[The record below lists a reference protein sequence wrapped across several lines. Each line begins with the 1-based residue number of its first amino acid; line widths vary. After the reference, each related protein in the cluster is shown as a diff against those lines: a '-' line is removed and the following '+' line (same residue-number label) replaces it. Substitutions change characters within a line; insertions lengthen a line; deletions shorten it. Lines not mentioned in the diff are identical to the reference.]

1 MKFSH
6 QQFQIHRQESYSNSG
21 DVSFPDLNINNISRN
36 NTQLP
41 SSKVKLNCFLTDSFN
56 EVNFEVDKKITL
68 GTLKKKIIEVANL
81 NSKKKFNLLYNDKD
95 FTNFNKLRLAD
106 IIDPETS
113 RMSHTEPSGFNT
125 IKLKIVP
132 TDLDESILSTDSKF
146 KQMLECNLHPR
157 ENAHFF
163 CLSCNLSFCALCI
176 DKHLTH
182 DFLDKYDFSKSKQ
195 EIVKSIL
202 RNMLAMI
209 KEKKKKESFNI
220 ISEKILNSENSDFLE
235 NVNTK
240 EKNVVEI
247 IKLIWANYEQ
257 YSTDYKNI
265 INNLIEKKVNDFN
278 QNLLKFKMIC
288 INNLSE
294 AQKSTDE
301 SDIITLDNDYF
312 QAFHQTLKELNIG
325 RDALMNYLEVRNN
338 ECDFIINEGI
348 KFDEEILSDLKN
360 ILNKIQNKNLYFKE
374 LYSKNEENNNLE
386 NEKNIEEKE
395 IQENNANNMNN
406 INNIEEKNKDNNQ
419 NIIDYENNNNN
430 NNIEDNIDDNI
441 NIDEIK
447 KNNGFFENKNDINNL
462 DNIENTNEIHFI
474 NNRKGLAE
482 NNNIILN
489 DNNNNGIYNSLEVS
503 LLSNQDEVNQHQY
516 IDATFDANANEHEI
530 LMNENQNKLNNNNN
544 DNNFVLD
551 EANALINK
559 DTNNNNLDMKMVKS
573 ASSCGFNENIEEY
586 GEGGNSLI
594 RKINNLNRNEF
605 NTVNTK
611 PDEPKNNLN
620 NLNNNANIPGK
631 LFLSKNNS
639 TDKIYINNPRNKFQN
654 KYIMKRKILKE
665 IYVYN
670 IKEHRL
676 ESIKDFKKDQNIFK
690 RFYQFSIYLNAKNN
704 LYITGGKTKED
715 QISNS
720 FYCYNYELNTLTVL
734 PNMINSR
741 CSHSMIYINNH
752 IINDELFIIGGH
764 GINTGERYSFKTQKW
779 KLLPCLHSK
788 ERQVPTL
795 ICFGDYLYTIF
806 GFVNGKKN
814 SYILGEKI
822 NLNELDQWETI
833 NVKCDDIE
841 EEKLNKFN
849 VGLIKLNN
857 NTFLLVGGEISTGG
871 ETDDVYKLEFNK
883 DDEIV
888 ISDTNLKLPCPASFI
903 DKNFIALE
911 QNKFAQFDMKKSN
924 FIFYD
929 ALTNK
934 FGMKPMM
941 KKK

>member
-1 MKFSH
+1 MQFSH

-21 DVSFPDLNINNISRN
+21 EASFPDINLNNISRN
-36 NTQLP
+36 ITQLP

-81 NSKKKFNLLYNDKD
+81 NSQKKFCLLYNDKD

-106 IIDPETS
+106 IITPDTT

-146 KQMLECNLHPR
+146 KQMLECNIHPR

-163 CLSCNLSFCALCI
+163 CLNCNLSFCALCI
-176 DKHLTH
+176 DKHVSH

-195 EIVKSIL
+195 EIVKTIL
-202 RNMLAMI
+202 RNMLGMI
-209 KEKKKKESFNI
+209 KEKKKKESFNV
-220 ISEKILNSENSDFLE
+220 ISEKILNSEKNLEFLDE
-235 NVNTK
+235 FNLK
-240 EKNVVEI
+240 EKNVIEN

-257 YSTDYKNI
+257 YTNEYKNI

-312 QAFHQTLKELNIG
+312 QSFHQTLKELNIG
-325 RDALMNYLEVRNN
+325 RDALMNYLEVRNS
-338 ECDFIINEGI
+338 ECDYILNEYN
-348 KFDEEILSDLKN
+348 KFNEEIMADMKN
-360 ILNKIQNKNLYFKE
+360 ILNKIQNKNLFFKE
-374 LYSKNEENNNLE
+374 LYLKNEENANSEDAQKEKNLE
-386 NEKNIEEKE
+386 EKDNNEKN
-395 IQENNANNMNN
+395 ENNM
-406 INNIEEKNKDNNQ
+406 D
-419 NIIDYENNNNN
+419 D
-430 NNIEDNIDDNI
+430 IDDNI
-441 NIDEIK
+441 NIDEIQ
-447 KNNGFFENKNDINNL
+447 KNKGYFENKDDINNL
-462 DNIENTNEIHFI
+462 NNIDKTNKINYINNQDIPKNNNEI
-474 NNRKGLAE
+474 L
-482 NNNIILN
+482 LD
-489 DNNNNGIYNSLEVS
+489 DNNNAIYNSLEVS
-503 LLSNQDEVNQHQY
+503 LLSNQDEVNVQQY
-516 IDATFDANANEHEI
+516 INATFDANANEHEI
-530 LMNENQNKLNNNNN
+530 LVNESPEKSNQENNNNKLL
-544 DNNFVLD
+544 LD
-551 EANALINK
+551 EKNTLINK
-559 DTNNNNLDMKMVKS
+559 DNNNENNNINDTDIKLVKS

-594 RKINNLNRNEF
+594 RKMNKINKKEF
-605 NTVNTK
+605 NTIQVRN
-611 PDEPKNNLN
+611 EPKDNI
-620 NLNNNANIPGK
+620 NNNNNNNINITGK
-631 LFLSKNNS
+631 IFLNKNNS
-639 TDKIYINNPRNKFQN
+639 TDKIYLNSKTHN
-654 KYIMKRKILKE
+654 KYIMKRKLLKE
-665 IYVYN
+665 IYIYN
-670 IKEHRL
+670 IKERRL
-676 ESIKDFKKDQNIFK
+676 ESIKDFRKDSNLFK
-690 RFYQFSIYLNAKNN
+690 RFFQFSIYLNAKNN
-704 LYITGGKTKED
+704 LYISGGKTKDE

-720 FYCYNYELNTLTVL
+720 FYCYNYEQNMLTVL
-734 PNMINSR
+734 PEMLNAR

-764 GINTGERYSFKTQKW
+764 GINTGERYSFRTQKW
-779 KLLPCLHSK
+779 KLLPSLHTK

-795 ICFGDYLYTIF
+795 LCVDDYLYTIF

-822 NLNELDQWETI
+822 NLNKLEKWEMI
-833 NVKCDDIE
+833 NVKCNGIDE
-841 EEKLNKFN
+841 ARLNKFN
-849 VGLIKLNN
+849 VGLIKLSNN
-857 NTFLLVGGEISTGG
+857 SFLLVGGEINTGG
-871 ETDDVYKLEFNK
+871 ETDDVFKLDFKGE
-883 DDEIV
+883 DEIV

-903 DKNFIALE
+903 DKNFIALD
-911 QNKFAQFDMKKSN
+911 QMKFAQFDMKKSN

-929 ALTNK
+929 TLTNK

>member
-1 MKFSH
+1 MQFSH
-6 QQFQIHRQESYSNSG
+6 HQFEIHRQPSYSNS
-21 DVSFPDLNINNISRN
+21 DQASFPDLNINNISRN

-68 GTLKKKIIEVANL
+68 GTLKKKIVEVANL
-81 NSKKKFNLLYNDKD
+81 NSQKKFNILYNDKD

-106 IIDPETS
+106 IIDPDS
-113 RMSHTEPSGFNT
+113 ARMSHTEPTGFNT

-132 TDLDESILSTDSKF
+132 TDLDESVLSTDSKF

-157 ENAHFF
+157 ENAHFY
-163 CLSCNLSFCALCI
+163 CLNCNLSFCALCI

-195 EIVKSIL
+195 EIVKTIL

-209 KEKKKKESFNI
+209 KEKKKKESFNV
-220 ISEKILNSENSDFLE
+220 ISEKILNNEKNLE
-235 NVNTK
+235 FFDDLNLK
-240 EKNVVEI
+240 EKNVIEN

-257 YSTDYKNI
+257 FSNEYKNI

-312 QAFHQTLKELNIG
+312 QSFHQTLKELNIG
-325 RDALMNYLEVRNN
+325 RDALMNYLEVRNS
-338 ECDFIINEGI
+338 ECDYIINEFI
-348 KFDEEILSDLKN
+348 KFDEEIMTDLKN
-360 ILNKIQNKNLYFKE
+360 VLNKIQNKNLFFKE
-374 LYSKNEENNNLE
+374 LFLKNEENSD
-386 NEKNIEEKE
+386 NEINKQDKNVEEEKD
-395 IQENNANNMNN
+395 N
-406 INNIEEKNKDNNQ
+406 INNIEFNSNKNE
-419 NIIDYENNNNN
+419 ENENDLNDLN
-430 NNIEDNIDDNI
+430 DNI
-441 NIDEIK
+441 NIEEIK

-462 DNIENTNEIHFI
+462 NNIDNTNKINYIHNNDLI
-474 NNRKGLAE
+474 NNTK
-482 NNNIILN
+482 NILSDN
-489 DNNNNGIYNSLEVS
+489 DNNGIYNSLEVS
-503 LLSNQDEVNQHQY
+503 LLSNQDEVNVHQY

-530 LMNENQNKLNNNNN
+530 LLNESPEKLNNDSSNNNYILDEPNTLINKDNNYQNNLNNNNQ
-544 DNNFVLD
+544 
-551 EANALINK
+551 
-559 DTNNNNLDMKMVKS
+559 DMKMVKS
-573 ASSCGFNENIEEY
+573 QSSCGFNENIEEY

-594 RKINNLNRNEF
+594 RKINNLNKKEF
-605 NTVNTK
+605 NTIQVKNN
-611 PDEPKNNLN
+611 EPKNNNNINNINNINITGKIFLN
-620 NLNNNANIPGK
+620 
-631 LFLSKNNS
+631 KNNS
-639 TDKIYINNPRNKFQN
+639 TDKIYLNPKIHN
-654 KYIMKRKILKE
+654 KYIMKRKLLKE
-665 IYVYN
+665 IYIYN
-670 IKEHRL
+670 IKEKRL
-676 ESIKDFKKDQNIFK
+676 ESIKDFKKDQNLFK
-690 RFYQFSIYLNAKNN
+690 RFFQFSIYLNAKNN
-704 LYITGGKTKED
+704 LYISGGKTKEE

-720 FYCYNYELNTLTVL
+720 FYCYNYEQNTLTVL
-734 PNMINSR
+734 PEMINPR

-764 GINTGERYSFKTQKW
+764 GINTGERYSFRTQKW
-779 KLLPCLHSK
+779 KLLPCLHTK

-795 ICFGDYLYTIF
+795 ICYGDYLYTIF

-822 NLNELDQWETI
+822 NLNKLEKWEMI
-833 NVKCDDIE
+833 NVKYNGID

-849 VGLIKLNN
+849 VGVIKLSNDS
-857 NTFLLVGGEISTGG
+857 FLIVGGEINTGG
-871 ETDDVYKLEFNK
+871 ETDDVFKLDFKGN
-883 DDEIV
+883 DEIV
-888 ISDTNLKLPCPASFI
+888 ISETNLKLPCPASFI
-903 DKNFIALE
+903 DKNFIPLD
-911 QNKFAQFDMKKSN
+911 QKKFAQFDMKKSN

-929 ALTNK
+929 MLTNK

>member
-1 MKFSH
+1 MQFSH
-6 QQFQIHRQESYSNSG
+6 HQFEIHRQPSYSNS
-21 DVSFPDLNINNISRN
+21 DQASFPDLNINNISRN

-68 GTLKKKIIEVANL
+68 GTLKKKIVEVANL
-81 NSKKKFNLLYNDKD
+81 NSQKKFNILYNDKD

-106 IIDPETS
+106 IINPDS
-113 RMSHTEPSGFNT
+113 ARMSHTEPTGFNT

-157 ENAHFF
+157 ENAHFY
-163 CLSCNLSFCALCI
+163 CLNCNLSFCALCI

-195 EIVKSIL
+195 EIVKTIL

-209 KEKKKKESFNI
+209 KEKKKKESFNV
-220 ISEKILNSENSDFLE
+220 ISEKILNNEKNLE
-235 NVNTK
+235 FYDDLNLK
-240 EKNVVEI
+240 EKNVIEN

-257 YSTDYKNI
+257 FSNEYKNI

-312 QAFHQTLKELNIG
+312 QSFHQTLKELNIG
-325 RDALMNYLEVRNN
+325 RDALMNYLEVRNS
-338 ECDFIINEGI
+338 ECDYIINEFI
-348 KFDEEILSDLKN
+348 KFDEEIMTDLKN
-360 ILNKIQNKNLYFKE
+360 VLNKIQNKNLFFKE
-374 LYSKNEENNNLE
+374 LFLKNEENSD
-386 NEKNIEEKE
+386 NEINKQDKNVEEEKD
-395 IQENNANNMNN
+395 N
-406 INNIEEKNKDNNQ
+406 INNIEF
-419 NIIDYENNNNN
+419 NNNKNEEN
-430 NNIEDNIDDNI
+430 ENDLNDLNDNI
-441 NIDEIK
+441 NIEEIK

-462 DNIENTNEIHFI
+462 NNINNTNKINYIHNNDLI
-474 NNRKGLAE
+474 NNTK
-482 NNNIILN
+482 NILSDN
-489 DNNNNGIYNSLEVS
+489 DNNGIYNSLEVS
-503 LLSNQDEVNQHQY
+503 LLSNQDEVNVHQY

-530 LMNENQNKLNNNNN
+530 LLNESPEKLNNDSSNNNNYILDEPNTLINKDNNYQNNLNNNNP
-544 DNNFVLD
+544 
-551 EANALINK
+551 
-559 DTNNNNLDMKMVKS
+559 DMKMVKS
-573 ASSCGFNENIEEY
+573 QSSCGFNENIEEY

-594 RKINNLNRNEF
+594 RKINNLNKKEF
-605 NTVNTK
+605 NTIQVKNN
-611 PDEPKNNLN
+611 EPKNNNNINKINNINITGKIFLN
-620 NLNNNANIPGK
+620 
-631 LFLSKNNS
+631 KNNS
-639 TDKIYINNPRNKFQN
+639 TDKIYLNPKIHN
-654 KYIMKRKILKE
+654 KYIMKRKLLKE
-665 IYVYN
+665 IYIYN
-670 IKEHRL
+670 IKEKRL
-676 ESIKDFKKDQNIFK
+676 ESIKDFKKDQNLFK
-690 RFYQFSIYLNAKNN
+690 RFFQFSIYLNAKNN
-704 LYITGGKTKED
+704 LYISGGKTKEE

-720 FYCYNYELNTLTVL
+720 FYCYNYEQNTLTVL
-734 PNMINSR
+734 PEMINPR

-764 GINTGERYSFKTQKW
+764 GINTGERYSFRTQKW
-779 KLLPCLHSK
+779 KLLPCLHTK

-795 ICFGDYLYTIF
+795 ICYGDYLYTIF

-822 NLNELDQWETI
+822 NLNKLEKWEMI
-833 NVKCDDIE
+833 NVKYNGSD

-849 VGLIKLNN
+849 VGLIKLSNDS
-857 NTFLLVGGEISTGG
+857 FLIVGGEINTGG
-871 ETDDVYKLEFNK
+871 ETDDVFKLDFKGN
-883 DDEIV
+883 DEIV
-888 ISDTNLKLPCPASFI
+888 ISETNLKLPCPASFI
-903 DKNFIALE
+903 DKNFIPLD
-911 QNKFAQFDMKKSN
+911 QKKFAQFDMKKSN

-929 ALTNK
+929 MLTNK

>member
-1 MKFSH
+1 MQFSH
-6 QQFQIHRQESYSNSG
+6 HQFEIHRQPSYSNS
-21 DVSFPDLNINNISRN
+21 DQASFPDLNINNISRN

-68 GTLKKKIIEVANL
+68 GTLKKKIVEVANL
-81 NSKKKFNLLYNDKD
+81 NSQKKFNILYNDKD

-106 IIDPETS
+106 IIDPDS
-113 RMSHTEPSGFNT
+113 ARMSHTEPTGFNT

-157 ENAHFF
+157 ENAHFY
-163 CLSCNLSFCALCI
+163 CLNCNLSFCALCI

-195 EIVKSIL
+195 EIVKTIL

-209 KEKKKKESFNI
+209 KEKKKKESFNV
-220 ISEKILNSENSDFLE
+220 ISEKILNNEKNLE
-235 NVNTK
+235 FYDDLNLK
-240 EKNVVEI
+240 EKNVIEN

-257 YSTDYKNI
+257 FSNEYKNI

-312 QAFHQTLKELNIG
+312 QSFHQTLKELNIG
-325 RDALMNYLEVRNN
+325 RDALMNYLEVRNS
-338 ECDFIINEGI
+338 ECDYIINEFI
-348 KFDEEILSDLKN
+348 KFDEEIMTDLKN
-360 ILNKIQNKNLYFKE
+360 VLNKIQNKNLFFKE
-374 LYSKNEENNNLE
+374 LFLKNEENSD
-386 NEKNIEEKE
+386 NEINKQDKNVEEEKD
-395 IQENNANNMNN
+395 N
-406 INNIEEKNKDNNQ
+406 INNIEF
-419 NIIDYENNNNN
+419 NNNKNEEN
-430 NNIEDNIDDNI
+430 ENDLNDLNDNI
-441 NIDEIK
+441 NIEEIK

-462 DNIENTNEIHFI
+462 NNIDNTNKINYIHNNDLI
-474 NNRKGLAE
+474 NNTK
-482 NNNIILN
+482 NILSDN
-489 DNNNNGIYNSLEVS
+489 DNNGIYNSLEVS
-503 LLSNQDEVNQHQY
+503 LLSNQDEVNVHQY

-530 LMNENQNKLNNNNN
+530 LLNESPEKLSNDSSNNNYILDEPNTLINKDNNYQNNLNNNNP
-544 DNNFVLD
+544 
-551 EANALINK
+551 
-559 DTNNNNLDMKMVKS
+559 DMKMVKS
-573 ASSCGFNENIEEY
+573 QSSCGFNENIEEY

-594 RKINNLNRNEF
+594 RKINNLNKKEF
-605 NTVNTK
+605 NTIQVKNN
-611 PDEPKNNLN
+611 EPKNNNNINNINNINITGKIFLN
-620 NLNNNANIPGK
+620 
-631 LFLSKNNS
+631 KNNS
-639 TDKIYINNPRNKFQN
+639 TDKIYLNPKIHN
-654 KYIMKRKILKE
+654 KYIMKRKLLKE
-665 IYVYN
+665 IYIYN
-670 IKEHRL
+670 IKEKRL
-676 ESIKDFKKDQNIFK
+676 ESIKDFKKDQNLFK
-690 RFYQFSIYLNAKNN
+690 RFFQFSIYLNAKNN
-704 LYITGGKTKED
+704 LYISGGKTKEE

-720 FYCYNYELNTLTVL
+720 FYCYNYEQNTLTVL
-734 PNMINSR
+734 PEMINPR

-764 GINTGERYSFKTQKW
+764 GINTGERYSFRTQKW
-779 KLLPCLHSK
+779 KLLPCLHTK

-795 ICFGDYLYTIF
+795 ICYGDYLYTIF

-822 NLNELDQWETI
+822 NLNKLEKWEMI
-833 NVKCDDIE
+833 NVKYNGID

-849 VGLIKLNN
+849 VGVIKLSNDS
-857 NTFLLVGGEISTGG
+857 FLIVGGEINTGG
-871 ETDDVYKLEFNK
+871 ETDDVFKLDFKGN
-883 DDEIV
+883 DEIV
-888 ISDTNLKLPCPASFI
+888 ISETNLKLPCPASFI
-903 DKNFIALE
+903 DKNFIPLD
-911 QNKFAQFDMKKSN
+911 QKKFAQFDMKKSN

-929 ALTNK
+929 MLTNK

>member
-1 MKFSH
+1 MQFSH

-21 DVSFPDLNINNISRN
+21 EASFPDINLNNISRN
-36 NTQLP
+36 ITQLP

-81 NSKKKFNLLYNDKD
+81 NSQKKFCLLYNDKD

-106 IIDPETS
+106 IITPDTT

-163 CLSCNLSFCALCI
+163 CLNCNLSFCALCI
-176 DKHLTH
+176 DKHVSH

-195 EIVKSIL
+195 EIVKTIL
-202 RNMLAMI
+202 RNMLGMI
-209 KEKKKKESFNI
+209 KEKKKKESFNV
-220 ISEKILNSENSDFLE
+220 ISEKILNSDKNLE
-235 NVNTK
+235 IFDEFNLK
-240 EKNVVEI
+240 EKNVIEN

-257 YSTDYKNI
+257 YTNEYKNI

-312 QAFHQTLKELNIG
+312 QSFHQTLKELNIG
-325 RDALMNYLEVRNN
+325 RDALMNYLEVRNS
-338 ECDFIINEGI
+338 ECDYILNEYN
-348 KFDEEILSDLKN
+348 KFNEEIMADMKN
-360 ILNKIQNKNLYFKE
+360 ILNKIQNKNLFFKE
-374 LYSKNEENNNLE
+374 LYLKNEENANSE
-386 NEKNIEEKE
+386 DAQKEKNIEEKDNNE
-395 IQENNANNMNN
+395 KNENNM
-406 INNIEEKNKDNNQ
+406 D
-419 NIIDYENNNNN
+419 D
-430 NNIEDNIDDNI
+430 IDDNI
-441 NIDEIK
+441 NIDEIQ
-447 KNNGFFENKNDINNL
+447 KNKGYFENKDDINNL
-462 DNIENTNEIHFI
+462 NNIDKTNKINYINNQDIPKNNNEI
-474 NNRKGLAE
+474 L
-482 NNNIILN
+482 LD
-489 DNNNNGIYNSLEVS
+489 DNNNAIYNSLEVS
-503 LLSNQDEVNQHQY
+503 LLSNQDEVNVQQY
-516 IDATFDANANEHEI
+516 INATFDANANEHEI
-530 LMNENQNKLNNNNN
+530 LVNESPEKSNQENNNNKLL
-544 DNNFVLD
+544 LD
-551 EANALINK
+551 EKNTLINK
-559 DTNNNNLDMKMVKS
+559 DNNNENNNINDTDIKLVKS

-594 RKINNLNRNEF
+594 RKMNKINKKEF
-605 NTVNTK
+605 NTIQVRN
-611 PDEPKNNLN
+611 EPKDNK
-620 NLNNNANIPGK
+620 NNNNNNINITGK
-631 LFLSKNNS
+631 IFLNKNNS
-639 TDKIYINNPRNKFQN
+639 TDKIYLNSKTHN
-654 KYIMKRKILKE
+654 KYIMKRKLLKE
-665 IYVYN
+665 IYIYN
-670 IKEHRL
+670 IKERRL
-676 ESIKDFKKDQNIFK
+676 ESIKDFRKDSNLFK
-690 RFYQFSIYLNAKNN
+690 RFFQFSIYLNAKNN
-704 LYITGGKTKED
+704 LYISGGKTKDE

-720 FYCYNYELNTLTVL
+720 FYCYNYEQNMLTVL
-734 PNMINSR
+734 PEMLNAR

-764 GINTGERYSFKTQKW
+764 GINTGERYSFRTQKW
-779 KLLPCLHSK
+779 KLLPSLHTK

-795 ICFGDYLYTIF
+795 LCVDDYLYTIF

-822 NLNELDQWETI
+822 NLNKLEKWEMI
-833 NVKCDDIE
+833 NVKCNGIDE
-841 EEKLNKFN
+841 ARLNKFN
-849 VGLIKLNN
+849 VGLIKLSNN
-857 NTFLLVGGEISTGG
+857 SFLLVGGEINTGG
-871 ETDDVYKLEFNK
+871 ETDDVFKLDFKGE
-883 DDEIV
+883 DEIV

-903 DKNFIALE
+903 DKNFIALD
-911 QNKFAQFDMKKSN
+911 QMKFAQFDMKKSN

-929 ALTNK
+929 TLTNK

>member
-1 MKFSH
+1 MQFSH

-21 DVSFPDLNINNISRN
+21 EASFPDINLNNISRN
-36 NTQLP
+36 ITQLP

-81 NSKKKFNLLYNDKD
+81 NSQKKFCLLYNDKD

-106 IIDPETS
+106 IITPDTT

-163 CLSCNLSFCALCI
+163 CLNCNLSFCALCI
-176 DKHLTH
+176 DKHVSH

-195 EIVKSIL
+195 EIVKTIL
-202 RNMLAMI
+202 RNMLGMI
-209 KEKKKKESFNI
+209 KEKKKKESFNV
-220 ISEKILNSENSDFLE
+220 ISEKILNSEKNLE
-235 NVNTK
+235 FFDEFNLK
-240 EKNVVEI
+240 EKNVIEN

-257 YSTDYKNI
+257 YTNEYKNI

-312 QAFHQTLKELNIG
+312 QSFHQTLKELNIG
-325 RDALMNYLEVRNN
+325 RDALMNYLEVRNS
-338 ECDFIINEGI
+338 ECDYILNEYN
-348 KFDEEILSDLKN
+348 KFNEEIMADMKN
-360 ILNKIQNKNLYFKE
+360 ILNKIQNKNLFFKE
-374 LYSKNEENNNLE
+374 LYLKNEENANSEDAQKEKNLE
-386 NEKNIEEKE
+386 EKDNNEKN
-395 IQENNANNMNN
+395 ENNM
-406 INNIEEKNKDNNQ
+406 D
-419 NIIDYENNNNN
+419 D
-430 NNIEDNIDDNI
+430 IDDNI
-441 NIDEIK
+441 NIDEIQ
-447 KNNGFFENKNDINNL
+447 KNKGYFENKDDINNL
-462 DNIENTNEIHFI
+462 NNIDKTNKINYINNQDIPKNNNEI
-474 NNRKGLAE
+474 L
-482 NNNIILN
+482 LD
-489 DNNNNGIYNSLEVS
+489 DNNNAIYNSLEVS
-503 LLSNQDEVNQHQY
+503 LLSNQDEVNVQQY
-516 IDATFDANANEHEI
+516 INATFDANANEHEI
-530 LMNENQNKLNNNNN
+530 LVNESPEKSNQENNNNKLL
-544 DNNFVLD
+544 LD
-551 EANALINK
+551 EKNTLINK
-559 DTNNNNLDMKMVKS
+559 DNNNENNNINDTDIKLVKS

-594 RKINNLNRNEF
+594 RKMNKINKKEF
-605 NTVNTK
+605 NTIQVRN
-611 PDEPKNNLN
+611 EPKDNI
-620 NLNNNANIPGK
+620 NNNNNINITGK
-631 LFLSKNNS
+631 IFLNKNNS
-639 TDKIYINNPRNKFQN
+639 TDKIYLNSKTHN
-654 KYIMKRKILKE
+654 KYIMKRKLLKE
-665 IYVYN
+665 IYIYN
-670 IKEHRL
+670 IKERRL
-676 ESIKDFKKDQNIFK
+676 ESIKDFRKDSNLFK
-690 RFYQFSIYLNAKNN
+690 RFFQFSIYLNAKNN
-704 LYITGGKTKED
+704 LYISGGKTKDE

-720 FYCYNYELNTLTVL
+720 FYCYNYEQNMLTVL
-734 PNMINSR
+734 PEMLNAR

-764 GINTGERYSFKTQKW
+764 GINTGERYSFRTQKW
-779 KLLPCLHSK
+779 KLLPSLHTK

-795 ICFGDYLYTIF
+795 LCVDDYLYTIF

-822 NLNELDQWETI
+822 NLNKLEKWEMI
-833 NVKCDDIE
+833 NVKCNGIDE
-841 EEKLNKFN
+841 ARLNKFN
-849 VGLIKLNN
+849 VGLIKLSNN
-857 NTFLLVGGEISTGG
+857 SFLLVGGEINTGG
-871 ETDDVYKLEFNK
+871 ETDDVFKLDFKGE
-883 DDEIV
+883 DEIV

-903 DKNFIALE
+903 DKNFIALD
-911 QNKFAQFDMKKSN
+911 QMKFAQFDMKKSN

-929 ALTNK
+929 TLTNK

>member
-1 MKFSH
+1 MQFSH

-21 DVSFPDLNINNISRN
+21 EASFPDINLNNISRN
-36 NTQLP
+36 ITQLP

-81 NSKKKFNLLYNDKD
+81 NSQKKFCLLYNDKD

-106 IIDPETS
+106 IITPDTT

-146 KQMLECNLHPR
+146 KQMLECNIHPR

-163 CLSCNLSFCALCI
+163 CLNCNLSFCALCI
-176 DKHLTH
+176 DKHVSH

-195 EIVKSIL
+195 EIVKTIL
-202 RNMLAMI
+202 RNMLGMI
-209 KEKKKKESFNI
+209 KEKKKKESFNV
-220 ISEKILNSENSDFLE
+220 ISEKILNSEKNLE
-235 NVNTK
+235 FFDEFNLK
-240 EKNVVEI
+240 EKNVIEN

-257 YSTDYKNI
+257 YTNEYKNI

-312 QAFHQTLKELNIG
+312 QSFHQTLKELNIG
-325 RDALMNYLEVRNN
+325 RDALMNYLEVRNS
-338 ECDFIINEGI
+338 ECDYILNEYN
-348 KFDEEILSDLKN
+348 KFNEEIMADMKN
-360 ILNKIQNKNLYFKE
+360 ILNKIQNKNLFFKE
-374 LYSKNEENNNLE
+374 LYLKNEENANSE
-386 NEKNIEEKE
+386 DAQKEKNIEEKDNNE
-395 IQENNANNMNN
+395 KNENNM
-406 INNIEEKNKDNNQ
+406 D
-419 NIIDYENNNNN
+419 D
-430 NNIEDNIDDNI
+430 IDDNI
-441 NIDEIK
+441 NIDEIQ
-447 KNNGFFENKNDINNL
+447 KNKGYFENKNDINNL
-462 DNIENTNEIHFI
+462 NNIDKTNKINYINNQDIPKNNNEI
-474 NNRKGLAE
+474 L
-482 NNNIILN
+482 LD
-489 DNNNNGIYNSLEVS
+489 DNNNAIYNSLEVS
-503 LLSNQDEVNQHQY
+503 LLSNQDEVNVQQY
-516 IDATFDANANEHEI
+516 INATFDANANEHEI
-530 LMNENQNKLNNNNN
+530 LVNESPEKSNQENNNNKLL
-544 DNNFVLD
+544 LD
-551 EANALINK
+551 EKNTLINK
-559 DTNNNNLDMKMVKS
+559 DNNNENNNINDTDIKLVKS

-594 RKINNLNRNEF
+594 RKMNKINKKEF
-605 NTVNTK
+605 NTIQVRN
-611 PDEPKNNLN
+611 EPKDNI
-620 NLNNNANIPGK
+620 NNNNNINITGK
-631 LFLSKNNS
+631 IFLNKNNS
-639 TDKIYINNPRNKFQN
+639 TDKIYLNSKTHN
-654 KYIMKRKILKE
+654 KYIMKRKLLKE
-665 IYVYN
+665 IYIYN
-670 IKEHRL
+670 IKERRL
-676 ESIKDFKKDQNIFK
+676 ESIKDFRKDSNLFK
-690 RFYQFSIYLNAKNN
+690 RFFQFSIYLNAKNN
-704 LYITGGKTKED
+704 LYISGGKTKDE

-720 FYCYNYELNTLTVL
+720 FYCYNYDQNMLTVL
-734 PNMINSR
+734 PEMLNAR

-764 GINTGERYSFKTQKW
+764 GINTGERYSFRTQKW
-779 KLLPCLHSK
+779 KLLPSLHTK

-795 ICFGDYLYTIF
+795 LCVDDYLYTIF

-822 NLNELDQWETI
+822 NLNKLEKWEMI
-833 NVKCDDIE
+833 NVKCNGIDE
-841 EEKLNKFN
+841 ARLNKFN
-849 VGLIKLNN
+849 VGLIKLSNN
-857 NTFLLVGGEISTGG
+857 SFLLVGGEINTGG
-871 ETDDVYKLEFNK
+871 ETDDVFKLDFKGE
-883 DDEIV
+883 DEIV

-903 DKNFIALE
+903 DKNFIALD
-911 QNKFAQFDMKKSN
+911 QMKFAQFDMKKSN

-929 ALTNK
+929 TLTNK

>member
-6 QQFQIHRQESYSNSG
+6 QQFEIHRQESYSNSG
-21 DVSFPDLNINNISRN
+21 DVSFPDLNINNISHN

-81 NSKKKFNLLYNDKD
+81 NSQKKFNLLYNDKD

-106 IIDPETS
+106 IIAPDS
-113 RMSHTEPSGFNT
+113 ARMSHTEPSGFNT

-132 TDLDESILSTDSKF
+132 TDLDESIISTDSKF

-157 ENAHFF
+157 ENAHFY
-163 CLSCNLSFCALCI
+163 CLNCNLSFCALCI

-202 RNMLAMI
+202 RNMLALI
-209 KEKKKKESFNI
+209 KEKKKKDSFNI
-220 ISEKILNSENSDFLE
+220 ISERILNSEKNFDLFE
-235 NVNTK
+235 NFETK
-240 EKNVVEI
+240 EKNVIEI

-257 YSTDYKNI
+257 YNTEYKNI

-338 ECDFIINEGI
+338 ECDYIINEGI
-348 KFDEEILSDLKN
+348 KLDEEILNDLKN
-360 ILNKIQNKNLYFKE
+360 TLNKIQKKNSFFKDLY
-374 LYSKNEENNNLE
+374 LKNEENNNLE
-386 NEKNIEEKE
+386 KEKNIEENEIKE
-395 IQENNANNMNN
+395 NNMNDD
-406 INNIEEKNKDNNQ
+406 NNNNENKDNNQ
-419 NIIDYENNNNN
+419 D
-430 NNIEDNIDDNI
+430 NNIQENI
-441 NIDEIK
+441 NIEEIK
-447 KNNGFFENKNDINNL
+447 KNNGFFEDKNDINNL
-462 DNIENTNEIHFI
+462 DNIDNTNKSHFI
-474 NNRKGLAE
+474 NNNKIIQE
-482 NNNIILN
+482 NNNIIN

-503 LLSNQDEVNQHQY
+503 LMSNQDEVNQHQY
-516 IDATFDANANEHEI
+516 IDATFDANENEHEI
-530 LMNENQNKLNNNNN
+530 LVNESPDRSNNN
-544 DNNFVLD
+544 DKDNNFILD
-551 EANALINK
+551 EPNTLINK
-559 DTNNNNLDMKMVKS
+559 ENSNKNNLDIKMVKS

-594 RKINNLNRNEF
+594 RKINIINKKEF
-605 NTVNTK
+605 NTENLRK
-611 PDEPKNNLN
+611 NIDSKNNVSIKGKIILN
-620 NLNNNANIPGK
+620 
-631 LFLSKNNS
+631 KNNS
-639 TDKIYINNPRNKFQN
+639 TDKIYMNNLRPKNFLQN

-665 IYVYN
+665 IYIYN

-676 ESIKDFKKDQNIFK
+676 ESIKDFKKDQNTFK
-690 RFYQFSIYLNAKNN
+690 RFFQFSIYLNAKNN

-720 FYCYNYELNTLTVL
+720 FYCYNYDLNSLTVL
-734 PNMINSR
+734 PNMINAR

-764 GINTGERYSFKTQKW
+764 GINTGERYSFKTQTW
-779 KLLPCLHSK
+779 KLLPCLHTK

-795 ICFGDYLYTIF
+795 ICVGDYLYTIF

-822 NLNELDQWETI
+822 NLNELDKWEMI
-833 NVKCDDIE
+833 NVKCNGID

-857 NTFLLVGGEISTGG
+857 NSFLLVGGEINSGG
-871 ETDDVYKLEFNK
+871 ETDDVFKLDFIN

-888 ISDTNLKLPCPASFI
+888 ISDTNLKLPCPSSFI
-903 DKNFIALE
+903 DKNFIALD

-929 ALTNK
+929 SLTNK

-941 KKK
+941 KKTK

>member
-1 MKFSH
+1 MQFSH

-21 DVSFPDLNINNISRN
+21 EASFPDINLNNISRN
-36 NTQLP
+36 ITQLP

-81 NSKKKFNLLYNDKD
+81 NSQKKFCLLYNDKD

-106 IIDPETS
+106 IITPDTT

-146 KQMLECNLHPR
+146 KQMLECNIHPR

-163 CLSCNLSFCALCI
+163 CLNCNLSFCALCI
-176 DKHLTH
+176 DKHVSH

-195 EIVKSIL
+195 EIVKTIL
-202 RNMLAMI
+202 RNMLGMI
-209 KEKKKKESFNI
+209 KEKKKKESFNV
-220 ISEKILNSENSDFLE
+220 ISEKILNSEKNLE
-235 NVNTK
+235 FFDEFNLK
-240 EKNVVEI
+240 EKNVIEN

-257 YSTDYKNI
+257 YTNEYKNI

-312 QAFHQTLKELNIG
+312 QSFHQTLKELNIG
-325 RDALMNYLEVRNN
+325 RDALMNYLEVRNS
-338 ECDFIINEGI
+338 ECDYILNEYN
-348 KFDEEILSDLKN
+348 KFNEEIMADMKN
-360 ILNKIQNKNLYFKE
+360 ILNKIQNKNLFFKE
-374 LYSKNEENNNLE
+374 LYLKNEENANSEDAQKEKNLE
-386 NEKNIEEKE
+386 EKDNNEKN
-395 IQENNANNMNN
+395 ENNM
-406 INNIEEKNKDNNQ
+406 D
-419 NIIDYENNNNN
+419 D
-430 NNIEDNIDDNI
+430 IDDNI
-441 NIDEIK
+441 NIDEIQ
-447 KNNGFFENKNDINNL
+447 KNKGYFENKNDINNL
-462 DNIENTNEIHFI
+462 NNIDKTNKINYINNQDIPKNNNEI
-474 NNRKGLAE
+474 L
-482 NNNIILN
+482 LD
-489 DNNNNGIYNSLEVS
+489 DNNNAIYNSLEVS
-503 LLSNQDEVNQHQY
+503 LLSNQDEVNVQQY
-516 IDATFDANANEHEI
+516 INATFDANANEHEI
-530 LMNENQNKLNNNNN
+530 LVNESPEKSNQENNNNKLL
-544 DNNFVLD
+544 LD
-551 EANALINK
+551 EKNTLINK
-559 DTNNNNLDMKMVKS
+559 DNNNENNNINDTDIKLVKS

-594 RKINNLNRNEF
+594 RKMNKINKKEF
-605 NTVNTK
+605 NTIQVRN
-611 PDEPKNNLN
+611 EPKDNI
-620 NLNNNANIPGK
+620 NNNNINITGK
-631 LFLSKNNS
+631 IFLNKNNS
-639 TDKIYINNPRNKFQN
+639 TDKIYLNSKTHN
-654 KYIMKRKILKE
+654 KYIMKRKLLKE
-665 IYVYN
+665 IYIYN
-670 IKEHRL
+670 IKERRL
-676 ESIKDFKKDQNIFK
+676 ESIKDFRKDSNLFK
-690 RFYQFSIYLNAKNN
+690 RFFQFSIYLNAKNN
-704 LYITGGKTKED
+704 LYISGGKTKDE

-720 FYCYNYELNTLTVL
+720 FYCYNYEQNMLTVL
-734 PNMINSR
+734 PEMLNAR

-764 GINTGERYSFKTQKW
+764 GINTGERYSFRTQKW
-779 KLLPCLHSK
+779 KLLPSLHTK

-795 ICFGDYLYTIF
+795 LCVDDYLYTIF

-822 NLNELDQWETI
+822 NLNNLEKWEMI
-833 NVKCDDIE
+833 NVKCNGIDE
-841 EEKLNKFN
+841 ARLNKFN
-849 VGLIKLNN
+849 VGLIKLSNN
-857 NTFLLVGGEISTGG
+857 SFLLVGGEINTGG
-871 ETDDVYKLEFNK
+871 ETDDVFKLDFKGE
-883 DDEIV
+883 DEIV

-903 DKNFIALE
+903 DKNFIALD
-911 QNKFAQFDMKKSN
+911 QMKFAQFDMKKSN

-929 ALTNK
+929 TLTNK

>member
-1 MKFSH
+1 MQFSH
-6 QQFQIHRQESYSNSG
+6 HQFEIHRQPSYSNS
-21 DVSFPDLNINNISRN
+21 DQASFPDLNINNISRN

-68 GTLKKKIIEVANL
+68 GTLKKKIVEVANL
-81 NSKKKFNLLYNDKD
+81 NSQKKFNILYNDKD

-106 IIDPETS
+106 IIDPDTA
-113 RMSHTEPSGFNT
+113 RMSHTEPTGFNT

-157 ENAHFF
+157 ENAHFY
-163 CLSCNLSFCALCI
+163 CLNCNLSFCALCI

-195 EIVKSIL
+195 EIVKTIL

-209 KEKKKKESFNI
+209 KEKKKKESFNV
-220 ISEKILNSENSDFLE
+220 ISEKILNNEKNLE
-235 NVNTK
+235 FYDDLNLK
-240 EKNVVEI
+240 EKNVIEN

-257 YSTDYKNI
+257 FSNEYKNI

-312 QAFHQTLKELNIG
+312 QSFHQTLKELNIG
-325 RDALMNYLEVRNN
+325 RDALMNYLEVRNS
-338 ECDFIINEGI
+338 ECDYIINEFI
-348 KFDEEILSDLKN
+348 KFDEEIMTDLKN
-360 ILNKIQNKNLYFKE
+360 VLNKIQNKNLFFKE
-374 LYSKNEENNNLE
+374 LFLKNEENSD
-386 NEKNIEEKE
+386 NEINKQDKNVEEEKD
-395 IQENNANNMNN
+395 N
-406 INNIEEKNKDNNQ
+406 INNIEFTNNKNE
-419 NIIDYENNNNN
+419 ENENDLNDLN
-430 NNIEDNIDDNI
+430 DNI
-441 NIDEIK
+441 NIEEIK

-462 DNIENTNEIHFI
+462 NNINNTNKINYIHNNDLI
-474 NNRKGLAE
+474 NNTK
-482 NNNIILN
+482 NILSDN
-489 DNNNNGIYNSLEVS
+489 DNNGIYNSLEVS
-503 LLSNQDEVNQHQY
+503 LLSNQDEVNVHQY

-530 LMNENQNKLNNNNN
+530 LLNESQEKLNNDSSNNNNYILDEPNTLINKDNNYQNNLNNNNP
-544 DNNFVLD
+544 
-551 EANALINK
+551 
-559 DTNNNNLDMKMVKS
+559 DMKMVKS
-573 ASSCGFNENIEEY
+573 QSSCGFNENIEEY

-594 RKINNLNRNEF
+594 RKINNLNKKEF
-605 NTVNTK
+605 NTIQVKNN
-611 PDEPKNNLN
+611 EPKNNNNINNINNINITGKIFLN
-620 NLNNNANIPGK
+620 
-631 LFLSKNNS
+631 KNNS
-639 TDKIYINNPRNKFQN
+639 TDKIYLNPKIHN
-654 KYIMKRKILKE
+654 KYIMKRKLLKE
-665 IYVYN
+665 IYIYN
-670 IKEHRL
+670 IKEKRL
-676 ESIKDFKKDQNIFK
+676 ESIKDFKKDQNLFK
-690 RFYQFSIYLNAKNN
+690 RFFQFSIYLNAKNN
-704 LYITGGKTKED
+704 LYISGGKTKEE

-720 FYCYNYELNTLTVL
+720 FYCYNYEQNTLTVL
-734 PNMINSR
+734 PEMINPR

-764 GINTGERYSFKTQKW
+764 GINTGERYSFRTQKW
-779 KLLPCLHSK
+779 KLLPCLHTK

-795 ICFGDYLYTIF
+795 ICYGDYLYTIF

-822 NLNELDQWETI
+822 NLNKLEKWEMI
-833 NVKCDDIE
+833 NVKYNGID

-849 VGLIKLNN
+849 VGVIKLSNDS
-857 NTFLLVGGEISTGG
+857 FLIVGGEINTGG
-871 ETDDVYKLEFNK
+871 ETDDVFKLDFKGN
-883 DDEIV
+883 DEIV
-888 ISDTNLKLPCPASFI
+888 ISETNLKLPCPASFI
-903 DKNFIALE
+903 DKNFIPLD
-911 QNKFAQFDMKKSN
+911 QKKFAQFDMKKSN

-929 ALTNK
+929 MLTNK

>member
-1 MKFSH
+1 MQFSH
-6 QQFQIHRQESYSNSG
+6 HQFEIHRQPSYSNS
-21 DVSFPDLNINNISRN
+21 DQASFPDLNINNISRN

-68 GTLKKKIIEVANL
+68 GTLKKKIVEVANL
-81 NSKKKFNLLYNDKD
+81 NSQKKFNILYNDKD

-106 IIDPETS
+106 IIDPDS
-113 RMSHTEPSGFNT
+113 ARMSHTEPTGFNT

-157 ENAHFF
+157 ENAHFY
-163 CLSCNLSFCALCI
+163 CLNCNLSFCALCI

-195 EIVKSIL
+195 EIVKTIL

-209 KEKKKKESFNI
+209 KEKKKKESFNV
-220 ISEKILNSENSDFLE
+220 ISEKILNNEKNLE
-235 NVNTK
+235 FFDDLNLK
-240 EKNVVEI
+240 EKNVIEN

-257 YSTDYKNI
+257 FSNEYKNI

-312 QAFHQTLKELNIG
+312 QSFHQTLKELNIG
-325 RDALMNYLEVRNN
+325 RDALMNYLEVRNS
-338 ECDFIINEGI
+338 ECDYIINEFI
-348 KFDEEILSDLKN
+348 KFDEEIMTDLKN
-360 ILNKIQNKNLYFKE
+360 VLNKIQNKNLFFKE
-374 LYSKNEENNNLE
+374 LFLKNEENSD
-386 NEKNIEEKE
+386 NEINKQDKNVEEEKD
-395 IQENNANNMNN
+395 N
-406 INNIEEKNKDNNQ
+406 INNIEF
-419 NIIDYENNNNN
+419 NNNKNEEN
-430 NNIEDNIDDNI
+430 ENDLNDLNDNI
-441 NIDEIK
+441 NIEEIK

-462 DNIENTNEIHFI
+462 NNINNTNKINYIHNNDLI
-474 NNRKGLAE
+474 NNTK
-482 NNNIILN
+482 NILSDN
-489 DNNNNGIYNSLEVS
+489 DNNGIYNSLEVS
-503 LLSNQDEVNQHQY
+503 LLSNQDEVNVHQY

-530 LMNENQNKLNNNNN
+530 LLNESPEKLNNDSSNNNNYILDEPNTLINKDNNYQNNLNNNNP
-544 DNNFVLD
+544 
-551 EANALINK
+551 
-559 DTNNNNLDMKMVKS
+559 DMKMVKS
-573 ASSCGFNENIEEY
+573 QSSCGFNENIEEY

-594 RKINNLNRNEF
+594 RKINNLNKKEF
-605 NTVNTK
+605 NTIQVKNN
-611 PDEPKNNLN
+611 EPKNNNNINNINNINITGKIFLN
-620 NLNNNANIPGK
+620 
-631 LFLSKNNS
+631 KNNS
-639 TDKIYINNPRNKFQN
+639 TDKIYLNPKIHN
-654 KYIMKRKILKE
+654 KYIMKRKLLKE
-665 IYVYN
+665 IYIYN
-670 IKEHRL
+670 IKEKRL
-676 ESIKDFKKDQNIFK
+676 ESIKDFKKDQNLFK
-690 RFYQFSIYLNAKNN
+690 RFFQFSIYLNAKNN
-704 LYITGGKTKED
+704 LYISGGKTKEE

-720 FYCYNYELNTLTVL
+720 FYCYNYEQNTLTVL
-734 PNMINSR
+734 PEMINPR
-741 CSHSMIYINNH
+741 CSHSMIYINNL

-764 GINTGERYSFKTQKW
+764 GINTGERYSFRTQKW
-779 KLLPCLHSK
+779 KLLPCLHTK

-795 ICFGDYLYTIF
+795 ICYGDYLYTIF

-822 NLNELDQWETI
+822 NLNKLEKWEMI
-833 NVKCDDIE
+833 NVKYNGID

-849 VGLIKLNN
+849 VGVIKLSNDS
-857 NTFLLVGGEISTGG
+857 FLIVGGEINTGG
-871 ETDDVYKLEFNK
+871 ETDDVFKLDFKGN
-883 DDEIV
+883 DEIV
-888 ISDTNLKLPCPASFI
+888 ISETNLKLPCPASFI
-903 DKNFIALE
+903 DKNFIPLD
-911 QNKFAQFDMKKSN
+911 QKKFAQFDMKKSN

-929 ALTNK
+929 MLTNK

>member
-1 MKFSH
+1 MQFSH

-21 DVSFPDLNINNISRN
+21 EASFPDINLNNISRN
-36 NTQLP
+36 ITQLP

-81 NSKKKFNLLYNDKD
+81 NSQKKFCLLYNDKD

-106 IIDPETS
+106 IITPDTT

-163 CLSCNLSFCALCI
+163 CLNCNLSFCALCI
-176 DKHLTH
+176 DKHVSH

-195 EIVKSIL
+195 EIVKTIL
-202 RNMLAMI
+202 RNMLGMI
-209 KEKKKKESFNI
+209 KEKKKKESFNV
-220 ISEKILNSENSDFLE
+220 ISEKILNNEKNLE
-235 NVNTK
+235 FFDEFNLK
-240 EKNVVEI
+240 EKNVIEN

-257 YSTDYKNI
+257 YTNEYKNI

-312 QAFHQTLKELNIG
+312 QSFHQTLKELNIG
-325 RDALMNYLEVRNN
+325 RDALMNYLEVRNS
-338 ECDFIINEGI
+338 ECDYILNEYN
-348 KFDEEILSDLKN
+348 KFNEEIMADMKN
-360 ILNKIQNKNLYFKE
+360 ILNKIQNKNLFFKE
-374 LYSKNEENNNLE
+374 LYLKNEENANSEDAQKEKNLE
-386 NEKNIEEKE
+386 EKDNNEKN
-395 IQENNANNMNN
+395 ENNM
-406 INNIEEKNKDNNQ
+406 D
-419 NIIDYENNNNN
+419 D
-430 NNIEDNIDDNI
+430 IDDNI
-441 NIDEIK
+441 NIDEIQ
-447 KNNGFFENKNDINNL
+447 KNKGYFENKNDINNL
-462 DNIENTNEIHFI
+462 NNIDKTNKINYINNQDIPKNNNEI
-474 NNRKGLAE
+474 L
-482 NNNIILN
+482 LD
-489 DNNNNGIYNSLEVS
+489 DNNNAIYNSLEVS
-503 LLSNQDEVNQHQY
+503 LLSNQDEVNVQQY
-516 IDATFDANANEHEI
+516 INATFDANANEHEI
-530 LMNENQNKLNNNNN
+530 LVNESPEKSNQENNNNKLL
-544 DNNFVLD
+544 LD
-551 EANALINK
+551 EKNTLINK
-559 DTNNNNLDMKMVKS
+559 DNNNENNNINDTDIKLVKS

-594 RKINNLNRNEF
+594 RKMNKINKKEF
-605 NTVNTK
+605 NTIQVRN
-611 PDEPKNNLN
+611 EPKDNI
-620 NLNNNANIPGK
+620 NNNNNINITGK
-631 LFLSKNNS
+631 IFLNKNNS
-639 TDKIYINNPRNKFQN
+639 TDKIYLNSKTHN
-654 KYIMKRKILKE
+654 KYIMKRKLLKE
-665 IYVYN
+665 IYIYN
-670 IKEHRL
+670 IKERRL
-676 ESIKDFKKDQNIFK
+676 ESIKDFRKDSNLFK
-690 RFYQFSIYLNAKNN
+690 RFFQFSIYLNAKNN
-704 LYITGGKTKED
+704 LYISGGKTKDE

-720 FYCYNYELNTLTVL
+720 FYCYNYEQNMLTVL
-734 PNMINSR
+734 PEMLNAR

-764 GINTGERYSFKTQKW
+764 GINTGERYSFRTQKW
-779 KLLPCLHSK
+779 KLLPSLHTK

-795 ICFGDYLYTIF
+795 LCVDDYLYTIF

-814 SYILGEKI
+814 SYVLGEKI
-822 NLNELDQWETI
+822 NLNNLEKWEMI
-833 NVKCDDIE
+833 NVKCNGIDE
-841 EEKLNKFN
+841 ARLNKFN
-849 VGLIKLNN
+849 VGLIKLSNN
-857 NTFLLVGGEISTGG
+857 SFLLVGGEINTGG
-871 ETDDVYKLEFNK
+871 ETDDVFKLDFKGE
-883 DDEIV
+883 DEIV

-903 DKNFIALE
+903 DKNFIALD
-911 QNKFAQFDMKKSN
+911 QMKFAQFDMKKSN

-929 ALTNK
+929 ILTNK

>member
-1 MKFSH
+1 MQFSH
-6 QQFQIHRQESYSNSG
+6 HQFEIHRQPSYSNS
-21 DVSFPDLNINNISRN
+21 DQASFPDLNINNISRN

-68 GTLKKKIIEVANL
+68 GTLKKKIVEVANL
-81 NSKKKFNLLYNDKD
+81 NSQKKFNILYNDKD

-106 IIDPETS
+106 IIDPDS
-113 RMSHTEPSGFNT
+113 ARMSHTEPTGFNT

-157 ENAHFF
+157 ENAHFY
-163 CLSCNLSFCALCI
+163 CLNCNLSFCALCI

-195 EIVKSIL
+195 EIVKTIL

-209 KEKKKKESFNI
+209 KEKKKKESFNV
-220 ISEKILNSENSDFLE
+220 ISEKILNNEKNLE
-235 NVNTK
+235 FYDDLNLK
-240 EKNVVEI
+240 EKNVIEN

-257 YSTDYKNI
+257 FSNEYKNI

-312 QAFHQTLKELNIG
+312 QSFHQTLKELNIG
-325 RDALMNYLEVRNN
+325 RDALMNYLEVRNS
-338 ECDFIINEGI
+338 ECDYIINEFI
-348 KFDEEILSDLKN
+348 KFDEEIMTDLKN
-360 ILNKIQNKNLYFKE
+360 VLNKIQNKNLFFKE
-374 LYSKNEENNNLE
+374 LFLKNEENSD
-386 NEKNIEEKE
+386 NEINKQDKNVEAEKD
-395 IQENNANNMNN
+395 N
-406 INNIEEKNKDNNQ
+406 INNIEF
-419 NIIDYENNNNN
+419 NNNKNEEN
-430 NNIEDNIDDNI
+430 ENDLNDLNDNI
-441 NIDEIK
+441 NIEEIK

-462 DNIENTNEIHFI
+462 NNINNTNKINYIHNNDLI
-474 NNRKGLAE
+474 NNTK
-482 NNNIILN
+482 NILSDN
-489 DNNNNGIYNSLEVS
+489 DNNGIYNSLEVS
-503 LLSNQDEVNQHQY
+503 LLSNQDEVNVHQY

-530 LMNENQNKLNNNNN
+530 LLNESPEKLNNDSSNNNNYILDEPNTLINKDNNYQNNLNNNNP
-544 DNNFVLD
+544 
-551 EANALINK
+551 
-559 DTNNNNLDMKMVKS
+559 DMKMVKS
-573 ASSCGFNENIEEY
+573 QSSCGFNENIEEY

-594 RKINNLNRNEF
+594 RKINNLNKKEF
-605 NTVNTK
+605 NTIQVKNN
-611 PDEPKNNLN
+611 EPKNNNNINNINNINITGKIFLN
-620 NLNNNANIPGK
+620 
-631 LFLSKNNS
+631 KNNS
-639 TDKIYINNPRNKFQN
+639 TDKIYLNPKIHN
-654 KYIMKRKILKE
+654 KYIMKRKLLKE
-665 IYVYN
+665 IYIYN
-670 IKEHRL
+670 IKEKRL
-676 ESIKDFKKDQNIFK
+676 ESIKDFKKDQNLFK
-690 RFYQFSIYLNAKNN
+690 RFFQFSIYLNAKNN
-704 LYITGGKTKED
+704 LYISGGKTKEE

-720 FYCYNYELNTLTVL
+720 FYCYNYEQNTLTVL
-734 PNMINSR
+734 PEMINPR

-764 GINTGERYSFKTQKW
+764 GINTGERYSFRTQKW
-779 KLLPCLHSK
+779 KLLPCLHTK

-795 ICFGDYLYTIF
+795 ICYGDYLYTIF

-822 NLNELDQWETI
+822 NLNKLEKWEMI
-833 NVKCDDIE
+833 NVKYNGID

-849 VGLIKLNN
+849 VGVIKLSNDS
-857 NTFLLVGGEISTGG
+857 FLIVGGEINTGG
-871 ETDDVYKLEFNK
+871 ETDDVFKLDFKGN
-883 DDEIV
+883 DEIV
-888 ISDTNLKLPCPASFI
+888 ISETNLKLPCPASFI
-903 DKNFIALE
+903 DKNFIPLD
-911 QNKFAQFDMKKSN
+911 QKKFAQFDMKKSN

-929 ALTNK
+929 ASNNK

>member
-1 MKFSH
+1 MQFSH

-21 DVSFPDLNINNISRN
+21 EASFPDINLNNISRN
-36 NTQLP
+36 ITQLP

-81 NSKKKFNLLYNDKD
+81 NSQKKFCLLYNDKD

-106 IIDPETS
+106 IITPDTT

-163 CLSCNLSFCALCI
+163 CLNCNLSFCALCI
-176 DKHLTH
+176 DKHVSH

-195 EIVKSIL
+195 EIVKTIL
-202 RNMLAMI
+202 RNMLGMI
-209 KEKKKKESFNI
+209 KEKKKKESFNV
-220 ISEKILNSENSDFLE
+220 ISEKILNSEKNLE
-235 NVNTK
+235 FFDEFNLK
-240 EKNVVEI
+240 EKNVIEN

-257 YSTDYKNI
+257 YTNEYKNI

-312 QAFHQTLKELNIG
+312 QSFHQTLKELNIG
-325 RDALMNYLEVRNN
+325 RDALMNYLEVRNS
-338 ECDFIINEGI
+338 ECDYILNEYN
-348 KFDEEILSDLKN
+348 KFNEEIMADMKN
-360 ILNKIQNKNLYFKE
+360 ILNKIQNKNLFFKE
-374 LYSKNEENNNLE
+374 LYLKNEENANSEDAQKEKNLE
-386 NEKNIEEKE
+386 EKDNNEKN
-395 IQENNANNMNN
+395 ENNM
-406 INNIEEKNKDNNQ
+406 D
-419 NIIDYENNNNN
+419 D
-430 NNIEDNIDDNI
+430 IDDNI
-441 NIDEIK
+441 NIDEIQ
-447 KNNGFFENKNDINNL
+447 KNKGYFENKDDINNL
-462 DNIENTNEIHFI
+462 NNIDKTNKINYINNQDIPKNNNEI
-474 NNRKGLAE
+474 L
-482 NNNIILN
+482 LD
-489 DNNNNGIYNSLEVS
+489 DNNNAIYNSLEVS
-503 LLSNQDEVNQHQY
+503 LLSNQDEVNVQQY
-516 IDATFDANANEHEI
+516 INATFDANANEHEI
-530 LMNENQNKLNNNNN
+530 LVNESPEKSNQENNNNKLL
-544 DNNFVLD
+544 LD
-551 EANALINK
+551 EKNTLINK
-559 DTNNNNLDMKMVKS
+559 DNNNENNNINDTDIKLVKS

-594 RKINNLNRNEF
+594 RKMNKINKKEF
-605 NTVNTK
+605 NTIQVRN
-611 PDEPKNNLN
+611 EPKDNI
-620 NLNNNANIPGK
+620 NNNNNNINITGK
-631 LFLSKNNS
+631 IFLNKNNS
-639 TDKIYINNPRNKFQN
+639 TDKIYLNSKTHN
-654 KYIMKRKILKE
+654 KYIMKRKLLKE
-665 IYVYN
+665 IYIYN
-670 IKEHRL
+670 IKERRL
-676 ESIKDFKKDQNIFK
+676 ESIKDFRKDSNLFK
-690 RFYQFSIYLNAKNN
+690 RFFQFSIYLNAKNN
-704 LYITGGKTKED
+704 LYISGGKTKDE

-720 FYCYNYELNTLTVL
+720 FYCYNYEQNMLTVL
-734 PNMINSR
+734 PEMLNAR

-764 GINTGERYSFKTQKW
+764 GINTGERYSFRTQKW
-779 KLLPCLHSK
+779 KLLPSLHTK

-795 ICFGDYLYTIF
+795 LCVDDYLYTIF

-814 SYILGEKI
+814 SYVLGEKI
-822 NLNELDQWETI
+822 NLNKLEKWEMI
-833 NVKCDDIE
+833 NVKCNGIDE
-841 EEKLNKFN
+841 ARLNKFN
-849 VGLIKLNN
+849 VGLIKLSNN
-857 NTFLLVGGEISTGG
+857 SFLLVGGEINTGG
-871 ETDDVYKLEFNK
+871 ETDDVFKLDFKGE
-883 DDEIV
+883 DEIV

-903 DKNFIALE
+903 DKNFIALD
-911 QNKFAQFDMKKSN
+911 QMKFAQFDMKKSN

-929 ALTNK
+929 TLTNK

>member
-1 MKFSH
+1 MQFSH

-21 DVSFPDLNINNISRN
+21 EASFPDINLNNISRN
-36 NTQLP
+36 ITQLP

-81 NSKKKFNLLYNDKD
+81 NSQKKFCLLYNDKD

-106 IIDPETS
+106 IITPDTT

-163 CLSCNLSFCALCI
+163 CLNCNLSFCALCI
-176 DKHLTH
+176 DKHVSH

-195 EIVKSIL
+195 EIVKTIL
-202 RNMLAMI
+202 RNMLGMI
-209 KEKKKKESFNI
+209 KEKKKKESFNV
-220 ISEKILNSENSDFLE
+220 ISEKILNSEKNLE
-235 NVNTK
+235 FFDEFNLK
-240 EKNVVEI
+240 EKNVIEN

-257 YSTDYKNI
+257 YTNEYKNI

-312 QAFHQTLKELNIG
+312 QSFHQTLKELNIG
-325 RDALMNYLEVRNN
+325 RDALMNYLEVRNS
-338 ECDFIINEGI
+338 ECDYILNEYN
-348 KFDEEILSDLKN
+348 KFNEEIMADMKN
-360 ILNKIQNKNLYFKE
+360 ILNKIQNKNLFFKE
-374 LYSKNEENNNLE
+374 LYLKNEENANSEDAQKEKNLE
-386 NEKNIEEKE
+386 EKDNNEKN
-395 IQENNANNMNN
+395 ENNM
-406 INNIEEKNKDNNQ
+406 D
-419 NIIDYENNNNN
+419 D
-430 NNIEDNIDDNI
+430 IDDNI
-441 NIDEIK
+441 NIDEIQ
-447 KNNGFFENKNDINNL
+447 KNKGYFENKDDINNL
-462 DNIENTNEIHFI
+462 NNIDKTNKINYINNQDIPKNNNEI
-474 NNRKGLAE
+474 L
-482 NNNIILN
+482 LD
-489 DNNNNGIYNSLEVS
+489 DNNNAIYNSLEVS
-503 LLSNQDEVNQHQY
+503 LLSNQDEVNVQQY
-516 IDATFDANANEHEI
+516 INATFDANANEHEI
-530 LMNENQNKLNNNNN
+530 LVNESPEKSNQENNNNKLL
-544 DNNFVLD
+544 LD
-551 EANALINK
+551 EKNTLINK
-559 DTNNNNLDMKMVKS
+559 DNNNENNNINDTDIKLVKS

-594 RKINNLNRNEF
+594 RKMNKINKKEF
-605 NTVNTK
+605 NTIQVRN
-611 PDEPKNNLN
+611 EPKDNI
-620 NLNNNANIPGK
+620 NNNNNNINITGK
-631 LFLSKNNS
+631 IFLNKNNS
-639 TDKIYINNPRNKFQN
+639 TDKIYLNSKTHN
-654 KYIMKRKILKE
+654 KYIMKRKLLKE
-665 IYVYN
+665 IYIYN
-670 IKEHRL
+670 IKERRL
-676 ESIKDFKKDQNIFK
+676 ESIKDFRKDSNLFK
-690 RFYQFSIYLNAKNN
+690 RFFQFSIYLNAKNN
-704 LYITGGKTKED
+704 LYISGGKTKDE

-720 FYCYNYELNTLTVL
+720 FYCYNYEQNMLTVL
-734 PNMINSR
+734 PEMLNAR

-764 GINTGERYSFKTQKW
+764 GINTGERYSFRTQKW
-779 KLLPCLHSK
+779 KLLPSLHTK

-795 ICFGDYLYTIF
+795 LCVDDYLYTIF

-814 SYILGEKI
+814 SYVLGEKI
-822 NLNELDQWETI
+822 NLNNLEKWETI
-833 NVKCDDIE
+833 NVKCNGIDE
-841 EEKLNKFN
+841 ARLNKFN
-849 VGLIKLNN
+849 VGLIKLSNN
-857 NTFLLVGGEISTGG
+857 SFLLVGGEINTGG
-871 ETDDVYKLEFNK
+871 ETDDVFKLDFKGE
-883 DDEIV
+883 DEIV

-903 DKNFIALE
+903 DKNFIALD
-911 QNKFAQFDMKKSN
+911 QMKFAQFDMKKSN

-929 ALTNK
+929 TLTNK

>member
-1 MKFSH
+1 MQFSH

-21 DVSFPDLNINNISRN
+21 EASFPDINLNNISRN
-36 NTQLP
+36 ITQLP

-81 NSKKKFNLLYNDKD
+81 NSQKKFCLLYNDKD

-106 IIDPETS
+106 IITPDTT

-163 CLSCNLSFCALCI
+163 CLNCNLSFCALCI
-176 DKHLTH
+176 DKHVSH

-195 EIVKSIL
+195 EIVKTIL
-202 RNMLAMI
+202 RNMLGMI
-209 KEKKKKESFNI
+209 KEKKKKESFNV
-220 ISEKILNSENSDFLE
+220 ISEKILNSEKNLE
-235 NVNTK
+235 FFDEFNLK
-240 EKNVVEI
+240 EKNVIEN

-257 YSTDYKNI
+257 YTNEYKNI

-312 QAFHQTLKELNIG
+312 QSFHQTLKELNIG
-325 RDALMNYLEVRNN
+325 RDALMNYLEVRNS
-338 ECDFIINEGI
+338 ECDYILNEYN
-348 KFDEEILSDLKN
+348 KFNEEIMADMKN
-360 ILNKIQNKNLYFKE
+360 ILNKIQNKNLFFKE
-374 LYSKNEENNNLE
+374 LYLKNEENANSEDAQKEKNLE
-386 NEKNIEEKE
+386 EKDNNEKN
-395 IQENNANNMNN
+395 ENNM
-406 INNIEEKNKDNNQ
+406 D
-419 NIIDYENNNNN
+419 D
-430 NNIEDNIDDNI
+430 IDDNI
-441 NIDEIK
+441 NIDEIQ
-447 KNNGFFENKNDINNL
+447 KNKGYFENKNDINNL
-462 DNIENTNEIHFI
+462 NNIDKTNKINYINNQDIPKNNNEI
-474 NNRKGLAE
+474 L
-482 NNNIILN
+482 LD
-489 DNNNNGIYNSLEVS
+489 DNNNAIYNSLEVS
-503 LLSNQDEVNQHQY
+503 LLSNQDEVNVQQY
-516 IDATFDANANEHEI
+516 INATFDANANEHEI
-530 LMNENQNKLNNNNN
+530 LVNESPEKSNQENNNNKLL
-544 DNNFVLD
+544 LD
-551 EANALINK
+551 EKNTLINK
-559 DTNNNNLDMKMVKS
+559 DNNNENNNINDTDIKLVKS

-594 RKINNLNRNEF
+594 RKMNKINKKEF
-605 NTVNTK
+605 NTIQVRN
-611 PDEPKNNLN
+611 EPKDNI
-620 NLNNNANIPGK
+620 NNNNNINITGK
-631 LFLSKNNS
+631 IFLNKNNS
-639 TDKIYINNPRNKFQN
+639 TDKIYLNSKTHN
-654 KYIMKRKILKE
+654 KYIMKRKLLKE
-665 IYVYN
+665 IYIYN
-670 IKEHRL
+670 IKERRL
-676 ESIKDFKKDQNIFK
+676 ESIKDFRKDSNLFK
-690 RFYQFSIYLNAKNN
+690 RFFQFSIYLNAKNN
-704 LYITGGKTKED
+704 LYISGGKTKDE

-720 FYCYNYELNTLTVL
+720 FYCYNYEQNMLTVL
-734 PNMINSR
+734 PEMLNAR

-764 GINTGERYSFKTQKW
+764 GINTGERYSFRTQKW
-779 KLLPCLHSK
+779 KLLPSLHTK

-795 ICFGDYLYTIF
+795 LCVDDYLYTIF

-814 SYILGEKI
+814 SYVLGEKI
-822 NLNELDQWETI
+822 NLNNLEKWETI
-833 NVKCDDIE
+833 NVKCNGIDE
-841 EEKLNKFN
+841 ARLNKFN
-849 VGLIKLNN
+849 VGLIKLSNN
-857 NTFLLVGGEISTGG
+857 SFLLVGGEINTGG
-871 ETDDVYKLEFNK
+871 ETDDVFKLDFKGE
-883 DDEIV
+883 DEIV

-903 DKNFIALE
+903 DKNFIALD
-911 QNKFAQFDMKKSN
+911 QMKFAQFDMKKSN

-929 ALTNK
+929 NLTNK

>member
-1 MKFSH
+1 MQFSH

-21 DVSFPDLNINNISRN
+21 EASFPDINLNNISRN
-36 NTQLP
+36 ITQLP

-81 NSKKKFNLLYNDKD
+81 NSQKKFCLLYNDKD

-106 IIDPETS
+106 IITPDTT

-163 CLSCNLSFCALCI
+163 CLNCNLSFCALCI
-176 DKHLTH
+176 DKHVSH

-195 EIVKSIL
+195 EIVKTIL
-202 RNMLAMI
+202 RNMLGMI
-209 KEKKKKESFNI
+209 KEKKKKESFNV
-220 ISEKILNSENSDFLE
+220 ISEKILNSEKNLEFLDE
-235 NVNTK
+235 FNLK
-240 EKNVVEI
+240 EKNVIEN

-257 YSTDYKNI
+257 YTNEYKNI

-312 QAFHQTLKELNIG
+312 QSFHQTLKELNIG
-325 RDALMNYLEVRNN
+325 RDALMNYLEVRNS
-338 ECDFIINEGI
+338 ECDYILNEYN
-348 KFDEEILSDLKN
+348 KFNEEIMADMKN
-360 ILNKIQNKNLYFKE
+360 ILNKIQNKNLFFKE
-374 LYSKNEENNNLE
+374 LYLKNEENANSEDAQKEKNLE
-386 NEKNIEEKE
+386 EKDNNEKN
-395 IQENNANNMNN
+395 ENNM
-406 INNIEEKNKDNNQ
+406 D
-419 NIIDYENNNNN
+419 D
-430 NNIEDNIDDNI
+430 IDDNI
-441 NIDEIK
+441 NIDEIQ
-447 KNNGFFENKNDINNL
+447 KNKGYFENKNDINNL
-462 DNIENTNEIHFI
+462 NNIDKTNKINYINNQDIPKNNNEI
-474 NNRKGLAE
+474 L
-482 NNNIILN
+482 LD
-489 DNNNNGIYNSLEVS
+489 DNNNAIYNSLEVS
-503 LLSNQDEVNQHQY
+503 LLSNQDEVNVQQY
-516 IDATFDANANEHEI
+516 INATFDANANEHEI
-530 LMNENQNKLNNNNN
+530 LVNESPEKSNQENNNNKIL
-544 DNNFVLD
+544 LD
-551 EANALINK
+551 EKNTLINK
-559 DTNNNNLDMKMVKS
+559 DNNNENNNINDTDIKLVKS

-594 RKINNLNRNEF
+594 RKMNKINKKEF
-605 NTVNTK
+605 NTIQVRN
-611 PDEPKNNLN
+611 EPKDNI
-620 NLNNNANIPGK
+620 NNNNNINITGK
-631 LFLSKNNS
+631 IFLNKNNS
-639 TDKIYINNPRNKFQN
+639 TDKIYLNSKTHN
-654 KYIMKRKILKE
+654 KYIMKRKLLKE
-665 IYVYN
+665 IYIYN
-670 IKEHRL
+670 IKERRL
-676 ESIKDFKKDQNIFK
+676 ESIKDFRKDSNLFK
-690 RFYQFSIYLNAKNN
+690 RFFQFSIYLNAKNN
-704 LYITGGKTKED
+704 LYISGGKTKDE

-720 FYCYNYELNTLTVL
+720 FYCYNYEQNMLTVL
-734 PNMINSR
+734 PEMLNAR

-764 GINTGERYSFKTQKW
+764 GINTGERYSFRTQKW
-779 KLLPCLHSK
+779 KLLPSLHTK

-795 ICFGDYLYTIF
+795 LCVDDYLYTIF

-822 NLNELDQWETI
+822 NLNKLEKWEMI
-833 NVKCDDIE
+833 NVKCNGIDE
-841 EEKLNKFN
+841 ARLNKFN
-849 VGLIKLNN
+849 VGLIKLSNN
-857 NTFLLVGGEISTGG
+857 SFLLVGGEINTGG
-871 ETDDVYKLEFNK
+871 ETDDVFKLDFKGE
-883 DDEIV
+883 DEIV

-903 DKNFIALE
+903 DKNFIALD
-911 QNKFAQFDMKKSN
+911 QMKFAQFDMKKSN

-929 ALTNK
+929 TLTNK

>member
-1 MKFSH
+1 MQFSH
-6 QQFQIHRQESYSNSG
+6 HQFEIHRQPSYSNS
-21 DVSFPDLNINNISRN
+21 DQASFPDLNINNISRN

-68 GTLKKKIIEVANL
+68 GTLKKKIVEVANL
-81 NSKKKFNLLYNDKD
+81 NSQKKFNILYNDKD

-106 IIDPETS
+106 IIDPDS
-113 RMSHTEPSGFNT
+113 ARMSHTEPTGFNT

-157 ENAHFF
+157 ENAHFY
-163 CLSCNLSFCALCI
+163 CLNCNLSFCALCI

-195 EIVKSIL
+195 EIVKTIL

-209 KEKKKKESFNI
+209 KEKKKKESFNV
-220 ISEKILNSENSDFLE
+220 ISEKILNNEKNLE
-235 NVNTK
+235 FFDDLNLK
-240 EKNVVEI
+240 EKNVIEN

-257 YSTDYKNI
+257 FSNEYKNI

-312 QAFHQTLKELNIG
+312 QSFHQTLKELNIG
-325 RDALMNYLEVRNN
+325 RDALMNYLEVRNS
-338 ECDFIINEGI
+338 ECDYIINEFI
-348 KFDEEILSDLKN
+348 KFDEEIMTDLKN
-360 ILNKIQNKNLYFKE
+360 VLNKIQNKNLFFKE
-374 LYSKNEENNNLE
+374 LFLKNEENSD
-386 NEKNIEEKE
+386 NEINKQDKNVEEEKD
-395 IQENNANNMNN
+395 N
-406 INNIEEKNKDNNQ
+406 INNIEF
-419 NIIDYENNNNN
+419 NNNKNEEN
-430 NNIEDNIDDNI
+430 ENDLNDLNDNI
-441 NIDEIK
+441 NIEEIK

-462 DNIENTNEIHFI
+462 NNIDNTNKINYIHNNDLI
-474 NNRKGLAE
+474 NNTK
-482 NNNIILN
+482 NILSDN
-489 DNNNNGIYNSLEVS
+489 DNNGIYNSLEVS
-503 LLSNQDEVNQHQY
+503 LLSNQDEVNVHQY

-530 LMNENQNKLNNNNN
+530 LLNESPEKLNNDSSNNNYILDEPNTLINKDNNYQNNLNNNNP
-544 DNNFVLD
+544 
-551 EANALINK
+551 
-559 DTNNNNLDMKMVKS
+559 DMKMVKS
-573 ASSCGFNENIEEY
+573 QSSCGFNENIEEY

-594 RKINNLNRNEF
+594 RKINNLNKKEF
-605 NTVNTK
+605 NTIQVKNN
-611 PDEPKNNLN
+611 EPKNNNNINNINNINITGKIFLN
-620 NLNNNANIPGK
+620 
-631 LFLSKNNS
+631 KNNS
-639 TDKIYINNPRNKFQN
+639 TDKIYLNPKIHN
-654 KYIMKRKILKE
+654 KYIMKRKLLKE
-665 IYVYN
+665 IYIYN
-670 IKEHRL
+670 IKEKRL
-676 ESIKDFKKDQNIFK
+676 ESIKDFKKDQNLFK
-690 RFYQFSIYLNAKNN
+690 RFFQFSIYLNAKNN
-704 LYITGGKTKED
+704 LYISGGKTKEE

-720 FYCYNYELNTLTVL
+720 FYCYNYEQNTLTVL
-734 PNMINSR
+734 PEMINPR

-764 GINTGERYSFKTQKW
+764 GINTGERYSFRTQKW
-779 KLLPCLHSK
+779 KLLPCLHTK

-795 ICFGDYLYTIF
+795 ICYGDYLYTIF

-822 NLNELDQWETI
+822 NLNKLEKWEMI
-833 NVKCDDIE
+833 NVKYNGID

-849 VGLIKLNN
+849 VGVIKLSNDS
-857 NTFLLVGGEISTGG
+857 FLIVGGEINTGG
-871 ETDDVYKLEFNK
+871 ETDDVFKLDFKGN
-883 DDEIV
+883 DEIV
-888 ISDTNLKLPCPASFI
+888 ISETNLKLPCPASFI
-903 DKNFIALE
+903 DKNFIPLD
-911 QNKFAQFDMKKSN
+911 QKKFAQFDMKKSN

-929 ALTNK
+929 MLTNK

>member
-1 MKFSH
+1 MQFSH

-21 DVSFPDLNINNISRN
+21 EASFPDINLNNISRN
-36 NTQLP
+36 ITQLP

-81 NSKKKFNLLYNDKD
+81 NSQKKFCLLYNDKD

-106 IIDPETS
+106 IITPDTT

-163 CLSCNLSFCALCI
+163 CLNCNLSFCALCI
-176 DKHLTH
+176 DKHVSH

-195 EIVKSIL
+195 EIVKTIL
-202 RNMLAMI
+202 RNMLGMI
-209 KEKKKKESFNI
+209 KEKKKKESFNV
-220 ISEKILNSENSDFLE
+220 ISEKILNSEKNLE
-235 NVNTK
+235 FFDEFNLK
-240 EKNVVEI
+240 EKNIIEN

-257 YSTDYKNI
+257 YTNEYKNI

-312 QAFHQTLKELNIG
+312 QSFHQTLKELNIG
-325 RDALMNYLEVRNN
+325 RDALMNYLEVRNS
-338 ECDFIINEGI
+338 ECDYILNEYN
-348 KFDEEILSDLKN
+348 KFNEEIMADMKN
-360 ILNKIQNKNLYFKE
+360 ILNKIQNKNLFFKE
-374 LYSKNEENNNLE
+374 LYLKNEENANSEDAQKEKNLE
-386 NEKNIEEKE
+386 EKDNNEKN
-395 IQENNANNMNN
+395 ENNM
-406 INNIEEKNKDNNQ
+406 D
-419 NIIDYENNNNN
+419 D
-430 NNIEDNIDDNI
+430 IDDNI
-441 NIDEIK
+441 NIDEIQ
-447 KNNGFFENKNDINNL
+447 KNKGYFENKNDINNL
-462 DNIENTNEIHFI
+462 NNIDKTNKINYINNQDIPKNNNEI
-474 NNRKGLAE
+474 L
-482 NNNIILN
+482 LD
-489 DNNNNGIYNSLEVS
+489 DNNNAIYNSLEVS
-503 LLSNQDEVNQHQY
+503 LLSNQDEVNVQQY
-516 IDATFDANANEHEI
+516 INATFDANANEHEI
-530 LMNENQNKLNNNNN
+530 LVNESPEKSNQENNNNKIL
-544 DNNFVLD
+544 LD
-551 EANALINK
+551 EKNTLINK
-559 DTNNNNLDMKMVKS
+559 DNNNENNNINDTDIKLVKS

-594 RKINNLNRNEF
+594 RKMNKINNKEF
-605 NTVNTK
+605 NTIQVRN
-611 PDEPKNNLN
+611 EPKDNI
-620 NLNNNANIPGK
+620 NNNNNNNINITGK
-631 LFLSKNNS
+631 IFLNKNNS
-639 TDKIYINNPRNKFQN
+639 TDKIYLNSKTHN
-654 KYIMKRKILKE
+654 KYIMKRKLLKE
-665 IYVYN
+665 IYIYN
-670 IKEHRL
+670 IKERRL
-676 ESIKDFKKDQNIFK
+676 ESIKDFRKDSNLFK
-690 RFYQFSIYLNAKNN
+690 RFFQFSIYLNAKNN
-704 LYITGGKTKED
+704 LYISGGKTKDE

-720 FYCYNYELNTLTVL
+720 FYCYNYEQNMLTVL
-734 PNMINSR
+734 PEMLNAR

-764 GINTGERYSFKTQKW
+764 GINTGERYSFRTRKW
-779 KLLPCLHSK
+779 KLLPSLHTK

-795 ICFGDYLYTIF
+795 LCVDDYLYTIF

-822 NLNELDQWETI
+822 NLNKLEKWEMI
-833 NVKCDDIE
+833 NVKCNGIDE
-841 EEKLNKFN
+841 ARLNKFN
-849 VGLIKLNN
+849 VGLIKLSNN
-857 NTFLLVGGEISTGG
+857 SFLLVGGEINTGG
-871 ETDDVYKLEFNK
+871 ETDDVFKLDFKGE
-883 DDEIV
+883 DEIV

-903 DKNFIALE
+903 DKNFIALD
-911 QNKFAQFDMKKSN
+911 QMKFAQFDMKKSN

-929 ALTNK
+929 TLTNK

>member
-1 MKFSH
+1 MQFSH

-21 DVSFPDLNINNISRN
+21 EASFPDINLNNISRN
-36 NTQLP
+36 ITQLP

-81 NSKKKFNLLYNDKD
+81 NSQKKFCLLYNDKD

-106 IIDPETS
+106 IITPDTT

-163 CLSCNLSFCALCI
+163 CLNCNLSFCALCI
-176 DKHLTH
+176 DKHVSH

-195 EIVKSIL
+195 EIVKTIL
-202 RNMLAMI
+202 RNMLGMI
-209 KEKKKKESFNI
+209 KEKKKKESFNV
-220 ISEKILNSENSDFLE
+220 ISEKILNSEKNLE
-235 NVNTK
+235 FFDEFNLK
-240 EKNVVEI
+240 EKNVIEN

-257 YSTDYKNI
+257 YTNEYKNI

-312 QAFHQTLKELNIG
+312 QSFHQTLKELNIG
-325 RDALMNYLEVRNN
+325 RDALMNYLEVRNS
-338 ECDFIINEGI
+338 ECDYILNEYN
-348 KFDEEILSDLKN
+348 KFNEEIMADMKN
-360 ILNKIQNKNLYFKE
+360 ILNKIQNKNLFFKE
-374 LYSKNEENNNLE
+374 LYLKNEENANSEDAQKEKNLE
-386 NEKNIEEKE
+386 EKDNNEKN
-395 IQENNANNMNN
+395 ENNM
-406 INNIEEKNKDNNQ
+406 D
-419 NIIDYENNNNN
+419 D
-430 NNIEDNIDDNI
+430 IDDNI
-441 NIDEIK
+441 NIDEIQ
-447 KNNGFFENKNDINNL
+447 KNKGYFENKDDINNL
-462 DNIENTNEIHFI
+462 NNIDKTNKINYINNQDIPKNNNEI
-474 NNRKGLAE
+474 L
-482 NNNIILN
+482 LD
-489 DNNNNGIYNSLEVS
+489 DNNNAIYNSLEVS
-503 LLSNQDEVNQHQY
+503 LLSNQDEVNVQQY
-516 IDATFDANANEHEI
+516 INATFDANANEHEI
-530 LMNENQNKLNNNNN
+530 LVNESPEKSNQENNNNKLL
-544 DNNFVLD
+544 LD
-551 EANALINK
+551 EKNTLINK
-559 DTNNNNLDMKMVKS
+559 DNNNENNNINDTDIKLVKS

-594 RKINNLNRNEF
+594 RKMNKINKKEF
-605 NTVNTK
+605 NTIQVRN
-611 PDEPKNNLN
+611 EPKDNI
-620 NLNNNANIPGK
+620 NNNNNINITGK
-631 LFLSKNNS
+631 IFLNKNNS
-639 TDKIYINNPRNKFQN
+639 TDKIYLNSKTHN
-654 KYIMKRKILKE
+654 KYIMKRKLLKE
-665 IYVYN
+665 IYIYN
-670 IKEHRL
+670 IKERRL
-676 ESIKDFKKDQNIFK
+676 ESIKDFRKDSNLFK
-690 RFYQFSIYLNAKNN
+690 RFFQFSIYLNAKNN
-704 LYITGGKTKED
+704 LYISGGKTKDE

-720 FYCYNYELNTLTVL
+720 FYCYNYEQNMLTVL
-734 PNMINSR
+734 PEMLNAR

-764 GINTGERYSFKTQKW
+764 GINTGERYSFRTQKW
-779 KLLPCLHSK
+779 KLLPSLHTK

-795 ICFGDYLYTIF
+795 LCVDDYLYTIF

-814 SYILGEKI
+814 SYVLGEKI
-822 NLNELDQWETI
+822 NLNNLEKWEMI
-833 NVKCDDIE
+833 NVKCNGIDE
-841 EEKLNKFN
+841 ARLNKFN
-849 VGLIKLNN
+849 VGLIKLSNN
-857 NTFLLVGGEISTGG
+857 SFLLVGGEINTGG
-871 ETDDVYKLEFNK
+871 ETDDVFKLDFKGE
-883 DDEIV
+883 DEIV

-903 DKNFIALE
+903 DKNFIALD
-911 QNKFAQFDMKKSN
+911 QMKFAQFDMKKSN

-929 ALTNK
+929 TLTNK

>member
-1 MKFSH
+1 MQFSH
-6 QQFQIHRQESYSNSG
+6 HQFEIHRQPSYSNS
-21 DVSFPDLNINNISRN
+21 DQASFPDLNINNISRN

-68 GTLKKKIIEVANL
+68 GTLKKKIVEVANL
-81 NSKKKFNLLYNDKD
+81 NSQKKFNILYNDKD

-106 IIDPETS
+106 IIDPDTA
-113 RMSHTEPSGFNT
+113 RMSHTEPTGFNT

-157 ENAHFF
+157 ENAHFY
-163 CLSCNLSFCALCI
+163 CLNCNLSFCALCI

-195 EIVKSIL
+195 EIVKTIL

-209 KEKKKKESFNI
+209 KEKKKKESFNV
-220 ISEKILNSENSDFLE
+220 ISEKILNNEKNLE
-235 NVNTK
+235 FYDDLNLK
-240 EKNVVEI
+240 EKNVIEN

-257 YSTDYKNI
+257 FSNEYKNI

-312 QAFHQTLKELNIG
+312 QSFHQTLKELNIG
-325 RDALMNYLEVRNN
+325 RDALMNYLEVRNS
-338 ECDFIINEGI
+338 ECDYIINEFI
-348 KFDEEILSDLKN
+348 KFDEEIMTDLKN
-360 ILNKIQNKNLYFKE
+360 VLNKIQNKNLFFKE
-374 LYSKNEENNNLE
+374 LFLKNEENSD
-386 NEKNIEEKE
+386 NEINKQDKNVEEEKD
-395 IQENNANNMNN
+395 N
-406 INNIEEKNKDNNQ
+406 INNIEF
-419 NIIDYENNNNN
+419 NNNKNEEN
-430 NNIEDNIDDNI
+430 ENDLNDLNDNI
-441 NIDEIK
+441 NIEEIK

-462 DNIENTNEIHFI
+462 NNIDNTNKINYIHNNDLI
-474 NNRKGLAE
+474 NNTK
-482 NNNIILN
+482 NILSDN
-489 DNNNNGIYNSLEVS
+489 DNNGIYNSLEVS
-503 LLSNQDEVNQHQY
+503 LLSNQDEVNVHQY

-530 LMNENQNKLNNNNN
+530 LLNESPEKLNNDSSNNNYILDEPNTLINKDNNYENNLNNNNQ
-544 DNNFVLD
+544 DL
-551 EANALINK
+551 
-559 DTNNNNLDMKMVKS
+559 KMVKS
-573 ASSCGFNENIEEY
+573 QSSCGFNDNIEEY

-594 RKINNLNRNEF
+594 RKINNLNKKEF
-605 NTVNTK
+605 NTIQIKNN
-611 PDEPKNNLN
+611 EPKNNNNINNINNINITGKIFLN
-620 NLNNNANIPGK
+620 
-631 LFLSKNNS
+631 KNNS
-639 TDKIYINNPRNKFQN
+639 TDKIYLNPKIHN
-654 KYIMKRKILKE
+654 KYIMKRKLLKE
-665 IYVYN
+665 IYIYN
-670 IKEHRL
+670 IKEKRL
-676 ESIKDFKKDQNIFK
+676 ESIKDFKKDQNLFK
-690 RFYQFSIYLNAKNN
+690 RFFQFSIYLNAKNN
-704 LYITGGKTKED
+704 LYISGGKTKEE

-720 FYCYNYELNTLTVL
+720 FYCYNYEQNTLTVL
-734 PNMINSR
+734 PEMINPR

-764 GINTGERYSFKTQKW
+764 GINTGERYSFRTQKW
-779 KLLPCLHSK
+779 KLLPCLHTK

-795 ICFGDYLYTIF
+795 ICYGDYLYTIF

-822 NLNELDQWETI
+822 NLNKLENWEMI
-833 NVKCDDIE
+833 NVKYNGIDED
-841 EEKLNKFN
+841 KLNKFN
-849 VGLIKLNN
+849 VGVIKLSNDS
-857 NTFLLVGGEISTGG
+857 FLIVGGEINTGG
-871 ETDDVYKLEFNK
+871 ETDDVFKLDFKGN
-883 DDEIV
+883 DEIV
-888 ISDTNLKLPCPASFI
+888 ISETNLKLPCPASFI
-903 DKNFIALE
+903 DKNFIPLD
-911 QNKFAQFDMKKSN
+911 QKKFAQFDMKKSN

-929 ALTNK
+929 MLTNK

>member
-1 MKFSH
+1 MQFSH
-6 QQFQIHRQESYSNSG
+6 HQFEIHRQPNYSNS
-21 DVSFPDLNINNISRN
+21 DENSFPDLNINNISRN

-68 GTLKKKIIEVANL
+68 GTLKKKIVEVANL
-81 NSKKKFNLLYNDKD
+81 NSQKKFNILYNDKD

-106 IIDPETS
+106 IIDPDTS

-195 EIVKSIL
+195 EIVKTIL

-209 KEKKKKESFNI
+209 KEKKKKESFNV
-220 ISEKILNSENSDFLE
+220 ISEKILNNEKNLEIFDDFNL
-235 NVNTK
+235 K
-240 EKNVVEI
+240 EKNVVEN

-257 YSTDYKNI
+257 FSNEYKNI
-265 INNLIEKKVNDFN
+265 ISNLIEKKVNDFN

-312 QAFHQTLKELNIG
+312 QSFHQTLKELNIG
-325 RDALMNYLEVRNN
+325 RDALMNYLEVRNS
-338 ECDFIINEGI
+338 ECDYIINEFI
-348 KFDEEILSDLKN
+348 KFDEEIMIDLKN
-360 ILNKIQNKNLYFKE
+360 VLNKIQNKNLFFKE
-374 LYSKNEENNNLE
+374 LFLKNEENANSDK
-386 NEKNIEEKE
+386 EKQEKIIEEEKE
-395 IQENNANNMNN
+395 KEN
-406 INNIEEKNKDNNQ
+406 INNINIDDINKNKNE
-419 NIIDYENNNNN
+419 ENDINDINDIN
-430 NNIEDNIDDNI
+430 DNI
-441 NIDEIK
+441 NIEEIK
-447 KNNGFFENKNDINNL
+447 KNNGFFQNQNDINNL
-462 DNIENTNEIHFI
+462 NNIDNTNKGNYIHNKDII
-474 NNRKGLAE
+474 NNS
-482 NNNIILN
+482 NSNNIPSD

-503 LLSNQDEVNQHQY
+503 LLSNQDEVNVHQY
-516 IDATFDANANEHEI
+516 IDATFDANVNEHEI
-530 LMNENQNKLNNNNN
+530 FVNESPEKLNNDSSNNN
-544 DNNFVLD
+544 NFELD
-551 EANALINK
+551 EPNTLINK
-559 DTNNNNLDMKMVKS
+559 DNNEKNMNNNLEVKMVKS
-573 ASSCGFNENIEEY
+573 QSSCGFNDNIEEY

-594 RKINNLNRNEF
+594 KKINKLNKKEF
-605 NTVNTK
+605 NTLQVQNN
-611 PDEPKNNLN
+611 EPKDNI
-620 NLNNNANIPGK
+620 NNNNINNINITGK
-631 LFLSKNNS
+631 IFLNKNNS
-639 TDKIYINNPRNKFQN
+639 TDKIYLNSKFHN
-654 KYIMKRKILKE
+654 KYIMKRKLLKE
-665 IYVYN
+665 IYIYN
-670 IKEHRL
+670 IKERRL
-676 ESIKDFKKDQNIFK
+676 ESIKDFKKDQNLFK
-690 RFYQFSIYLNAKNN
+690 RFFQFSIYLNAKNN
-704 LYITGGKTKED
+704 LYISGGKTKED

-720 FYCYNYELNTLTVL
+720 FYCYNYEQNMLTVL
-734 PNMINSR
+734 PEMINPR

-764 GINTGERYSFKTQKW
+764 GINTGERYSFRTQKW
-779 KLLPCLHSK
+779 KLLPCLHTK

-795 ICFGDYLYTIF
+795 ICVGDYLYAIF

-814 SYILGEKI
+814 AYVLGEKI
-822 NLNELDQWETI
+822 NLNKLEKWEMI
-833 NVKCDDIE
+833 NAKYDGIDE
-841 EEKLNKFN
+841 SQLNKFN
-849 VGLIKLNN
+849 VGVIKLSNN
-857 NTFLLVGGEISTGG
+857 SFLLVGGEINTGG
-871 ETDDVYKLEFNK
+871 ETDDVFKLDFKNN
-883 DDEIV
+883 DEIV
-888 ISDTNLKLPCPASFI
+888 ISETNLKLPCPASFI
-903 DKNFIALE
+903 DKNFIPLD
-911 QNKFAQFDMKKSN
+911 QKKFAQFDMKKSN

-929 ALTNK
+929 MLTNK

>member
-1 MKFSH
+1 MQFSH
-6 QQFQIHRQESYSNSG
+6 HQFEIHRQPSYSNS
-21 DVSFPDLNINNISRN
+21 DQASFPDLNINNISRN

-68 GTLKKKIIEVANL
+68 GTLKKKIVEVANL
-81 NSKKKFNLLYNDKD
+81 NSQKKFNILYNDKD

-106 IIDPETS
+106 IIDPDS
-113 RMSHTEPSGFNT
+113 ARMSHTEPTGFNT

-157 ENAHFF
+157 ENAHFY
-163 CLSCNLSFCALCI
+163 CLNCNLSFCALCI

-195 EIVKSIL
+195 EIVKTIL

-209 KEKKKKESFNI
+209 KEKKKKESFNV
-220 ISEKILNSENSDFLE
+220 ISEKILNNEKNLE
-235 NVNTK
+235 FYDDLNLK
-240 EKNVVEI
+240 EKNVIEN

-257 YSTDYKNI
+257 FSNEYKNI

-312 QAFHQTLKELNIG
+312 QSFHQTLKELNIG
-325 RDALMNYLEVRNN
+325 RDALMNYLEVRNS
-338 ECDFIINEGI
+338 ECDYIINEFI
-348 KFDEEILSDLKN
+348 KFDEEIMTDLKN
-360 ILNKIQNKNLYFKE
+360 VLNKIQNKNLFFKE
-374 LYSKNEENNNLE
+374 LFLKNEENSD
-386 NEKNIEEKE
+386 NEINKQDKNVEEEKD
-395 IQENNANNMNN
+395 N
-406 INNIEEKNKDNNQ
+406 INNIEF
-419 NIIDYENNNNN
+419 NNNKNEEN
-430 NNIEDNIDDNI
+430 ENDLNDLNDNI
-441 NIDEIK
+441 NIEEIK

-462 DNIENTNEIHFI
+462 NNINNTNKINYIHNNDLI
-474 NNRKGLAE
+474 NNTK
-482 NNNIILN
+482 NILSDN
-489 DNNNNGIYNSLEVS
+489 DNNGIYNSLEVS
-503 LLSNQDEVNQHQY
+503 LLSNQDEVNVHQY

-530 LMNENQNKLNNNNN
+530 LLNESPEKLNNDSSNNNNYILDEPNTLINKDNNYQNHLNNNNP
-544 DNNFVLD
+544 
-551 EANALINK
+551 
-559 DTNNNNLDMKMVKS
+559 DMKMVKS
-573 ASSCGFNENIEEY
+573 QSSCGFNENIEEY

-594 RKINNLNRNEF
+594 RKINNLNKKEF
-605 NTVNTK
+605 NTIQVKNN
-611 PDEPKNNLN
+611 EPKNNN
-620 NLNNNANIPGK
+620 NINNINNINIPGK
-631 LFLSKNNS
+631 IFLNKNNS
-639 TDKIYINNPRNKFQN
+639 TDKIYLNPKIHN
-654 KYIMKRKILKE
+654 KYIMKRKLLKE
-665 IYVYN
+665 IYIYN
-670 IKEHRL
+670 IKEKRL
-676 ESIKDFKKDQNIFK
+676 ESIKDFKKDQNLFK
-690 RFYQFSIYLNAKNN
+690 RFFQFSIYLNAKNN
-704 LYITGGKTKED
+704 LYISGGKTKEE

-720 FYCYNYELNTLTVL
+720 FYCYNYEQNTLTVL
-734 PNMINSR
+734 PEMINPR

-764 GINTGERYSFKTQKW
+764 GINTGERYSFRTQKW
-779 KLLPCLHSK
+779 KLLPCLHTK

-795 ICFGDYLYTIF
+795 ICYGDYLYTIF

-822 NLNELDQWETI
+822 NLNKLEKWEMI
-833 NVKCDDIE
+833 NVKYNGID

-849 VGLIKLNN
+849 VGVIKLSNDS
-857 NTFLLVGGEISTGG
+857 FLIVGGEINTGG
-871 ETDDVYKLEFNK
+871 ETDDVFKLDFKGN
-883 DDEIV
+883 DEIV
-888 ISDTNLKLPCPASFI
+888 ISETNLKLPCPASFI
-903 DKNFIALE
+903 DKNFIPLD
-911 QNKFAQFDMKKSN
+911 QKKFAQFDMKKSN

-929 ALTNK
+929 MLTNK

>member
-1 MKFSH
+1 MQFSH

-21 DVSFPDLNINNISRN
+21 EASFPDINLNNISRN
-36 NTQLP
+36 ITQLP

-81 NSKKKFNLLYNDKD
+81 NSQKKFCLLYNDKD

-106 IIDPETS
+106 IITPDTT

-163 CLSCNLSFCALCI
+163 CLNCNLSFCALCI
-176 DKHLTH
+176 DKHVSH

-195 EIVKSIL
+195 EIVKTIL
-202 RNMLAMI
+202 RNMLGMI
-209 KEKKKKESFNI
+209 KEKKKKESFNV
-220 ISEKILNSENSDFLE
+220 ISEKILNSDKNLE
-235 NVNTK
+235 IFDEFNLK
-240 EKNVVEI
+240 EKNVIEN

-257 YSTDYKNI
+257 YTNEYKNI

-312 QAFHQTLKELNIG
+312 QSFHQTLKELNIG
-325 RDALMNYLEVRNN
+325 RDALMNYLEVRNS
-338 ECDFIINEGI
+338 ECDYILNEYN
-348 KFDEEILSDLKN
+348 KFNEEIMADMKN
-360 ILNKIQNKNLYFKE
+360 ILNKIQNKNLFFKE
-374 LYSKNEENNNLE
+374 LYLKNEENANSEDAQKEKNLE
-386 NEKNIEEKE
+386 EKDNNEKN
-395 IQENNANNMNN
+395 ENNM
-406 INNIEEKNKDNNQ
+406 D
-419 NIIDYENNNNN
+419 D
-430 NNIEDNIDDNI
+430 IDDNI
-441 NIDEIK
+441 NIDEIQ
-447 KNNGFFENKNDINNL
+447 KNKGYFENKNDINNL
-462 DNIENTNEIHFI
+462 NNIDKTNKINYINNQDIPKNNNEI
-474 NNRKGLAE
+474 L
-482 NNNIILN
+482 LD
-489 DNNNNGIYNSLEVS
+489 DNNNAIYNSLEVS
-503 LLSNQDEVNQHQY
+503 LLSNQDEVNVQQY
-516 IDATFDANANEHEI
+516 INATFDANANEHEI
-530 LMNENQNKLNNNNN
+530 LVNESPEKSNQENNNNKLL
-544 DNNFVLD
+544 LD
-551 EANALINK
+551 EKNTLINK
-559 DTNNNNLDMKMVKS
+559 DNNNENNNINDTDIKLVKS

-594 RKINNLNRNEF
+594 RKMNKINKKEF
-605 NTVNTK
+605 NTIQVRN
-611 PDEPKNNLN
+611 EPKDNI
-620 NLNNNANIPGK
+620 NNNNNNNINITGK
-631 LFLSKNNS
+631 IFLNKNNS
-639 TDKIYINNPRNKFQN
+639 TDKIYLNSKTHN
-654 KYIMKRKILKE
+654 KYIMKRKLLKE
-665 IYVYN
+665 IYIYN
-670 IKEHRL
+670 IKERRL
-676 ESIKDFKKDQNIFK
+676 ESIKDFRKDSNLFK
-690 RFYQFSIYLNAKNN
+690 RFFQFSIYLNAKNN
-704 LYITGGKTKED
+704 LYISGGKTKDE

-720 FYCYNYELNTLTVL
+720 FYCYNYEQNMLTVL
-734 PNMINSR
+734 PEMLNAR

-764 GINTGERYSFKTQKW
+764 GINTGERYSFRTQKW
-779 KLLPCLHSK
+779 KLLPSLHTK

-795 ICFGDYLYTIF
+795 LCVDDYLYTIF

-814 SYILGEKI
+814 SYVLGEKI
-822 NLNELDQWETI
+822 NLNNLEKWEMI
-833 NVKCDDIE
+833 NVKCNGIDE
-841 EEKLNKFN
+841 ARLNKFN
-849 VGLIKLNN
+849 VGLIKLSNN
-857 NTFLLVGGEISTGG
+857 SFLLVGGEINTGG
-871 ETDDVYKLEFNK
+871 ETDDVFKLDFKGE
-883 DDEIV
+883 DEIV

-903 DKNFIALE
+903 DKNFIALD
-911 QNKFAQFDMKKSN
+911 QMKFAQFDMKKSN

-929 ALTNK
+929 TLTNK

>member
-1 MKFSH
+1 MQFSH

-21 DVSFPDLNINNISRN
+21 EASFPDINLNNISRN
-36 NTQLP
+36 ITQLP

-81 NSKKKFNLLYNDKD
+81 NSQKKFCLLYNDKD

-106 IIDPETS
+106 IITPDTT

-163 CLSCNLSFCALCI
+163 CLNCNLSFCALCI
-176 DKHLTH
+176 DKHVSH

-195 EIVKSIL
+195 EIVKTIL
-202 RNMLAMI
+202 RNMLGMI
-209 KEKKKKESFNI
+209 KEKKKKESFNV
-220 ISEKILNSENSDFLE
+220 ISEKILNSEKNLE
-235 NVNTK
+235 FFDEFNLK
-240 EKNVVEI
+240 EKNVIEN

-257 YSTDYKNI
+257 YTNEYKNI

-312 QAFHQTLKELNIG
+312 QSFHQTLKELNIG
-325 RDALMNYLEVRNN
+325 RDALMNYLEVRNS
-338 ECDFIINEGI
+338 ECDYILNEYN
-348 KFDEEILSDLKN
+348 KFNEEIMADMKN
-360 ILNKIQNKNLYFKE
+360 ILNKIQNKNLFFKE
-374 LYSKNEENNNLE
+374 LYLKNEENANSEDAQKEKNLE
-386 NEKNIEEKE
+386 EKDNNEKN
-395 IQENNANNMNN
+395 ENNR
-406 INNIEEKNKDNNQ
+406 D
-419 NIIDYENNNNN
+419 D
-430 NNIEDNIDDNI
+430 IDDNI
-441 NIDEIK
+441 NIDEIQ
-447 KNNGFFENKNDINNL
+447 KNKGYFENKNDINNL
-462 DNIENTNEIHFI
+462 NNIDKTNKINYINNQDIPKNNNEI
-474 NNRKGLAE
+474 L
-482 NNNIILN
+482 LD
-489 DNNNNGIYNSLEVS
+489 DNNNAIYNSLEVS
-503 LLSNQDEVNQHQY
+503 LLSNQDEVNVQQY
-516 IDATFDANANEHEI
+516 INATFDANANEHEI
-530 LMNENQNKLNNNNN
+530 LVNESPEKSNQENNNNKIL
-544 DNNFVLD
+544 LD
-551 EANALINK
+551 EKNTLINK
-559 DTNNNNLDMKMVKS
+559 DNNNENNNINDTDIKLVKS

-594 RKINNLNRNEF
+594 RKMNKINKKEF
-605 NTVNTK
+605 NTIQVRN
-611 PDEPKNNLN
+611 EPKDNI
-620 NLNNNANIPGK
+620 NNNNNINITGK
-631 LFLSKNNS
+631 IFLNKNNS
-639 TDKIYINNPRNKFQN
+639 TDKIYLNSKTHN
-654 KYIMKRKILKE
+654 KYIMKRKLLKE
-665 IYVYN
+665 IYIYN
-670 IKEHRL
+670 IKERRL
-676 ESIKDFKKDQNIFK
+676 ESIKDFRKDSNLFK
-690 RFYQFSIYLNAKNN
+690 RFFQFSIYLNAKNN
-704 LYITGGKTKED
+704 LYISGGKTKDE

-720 FYCYNYELNTLTVL
+720 FYCYNYEQNMLTVL
-734 PNMINSR
+734 PEMLNAR

-764 GINTGERYSFKTQKW
+764 GINTGERYSFRTQKW
-779 KLLPCLHSK
+779 KLLPSLHTK

-795 ICFGDYLYTIF
+795 LCVDDYLYTIF

-822 NLNELDQWETI
+822 NLNKLEKWEMI
-833 NVKCDDIE
+833 NVKCNGIDE
-841 EEKLNKFN
+841 ARLNKFN
-849 VGLIKLNN
+849 VGLIKLSNN
-857 NTFLLVGGEISTGG
+857 SFLLVGGEINTGG
-871 ETDDVYKLEFNK
+871 ETDDVFKLDFKGE
-883 DDEIV
+883 DEIV

-903 DKNFIALE
+903 DKNFIALD
-911 QNKFAQFDMKKSN
+911 QMKFAQFDMKKSN

-929 ALTNK
+929 TLTNK

>member
-1 MKFSH
+1 MQFSH

-21 DVSFPDLNINNISRN
+21 EASFPDINLNNISRN
-36 NTQLP
+36 ITQLP

-81 NSKKKFNLLYNDKD
+81 NSQKKFCLLYNDKD

-106 IIDPETS
+106 IITPDTT

-163 CLSCNLSFCALCI
+163 CLNCNLSFCALCI
-176 DKHLTH
+176 DKHVSH

-195 EIVKSIL
+195 EIVKTIL
-202 RNMLAMI
+202 RNMLGMI
-209 KEKKKKESFNI
+209 KEKKKKESFNV
-220 ISEKILNSENSDFLE
+220 ISEKILNSEKNLEFLDE
-235 NVNTK
+235 FNLK
-240 EKNVVEI
+240 EKNVIEN

-257 YSTDYKNI
+257 YTNEYKNI

-312 QAFHQTLKELNIG
+312 QSFHQTLKELNIG
-325 RDALMNYLEVRNN
+325 RDALMNYLEVRNS
-338 ECDFIINEGI
+338 ECDYILNEYN
-348 KFDEEILSDLKN
+348 KFNEEIMADMKN
-360 ILNKIQNKNLYFKE
+360 ILNKIQNKNLFFKE
-374 LYSKNEENNNLE
+374 LYLKNEENANSEDAQKEKNLE
-386 NEKNIEEKE
+386 EKDNNEKN
-395 IQENNANNMNN
+395 ENNM
-406 INNIEEKNKDNNQ
+406 D
-419 NIIDYENNNNN
+419 D
-430 NNIEDNIDDNI
+430 IDDNI
-441 NIDEIK
+441 NIDEIQ
-447 KNNGFFENKNDINNL
+447 KNKGYFENKNDINNL
-462 DNIENTNEIHFI
+462 NNIDKTNKINYINNQDIPKNNNEI
-474 NNRKGLAE
+474 L
-482 NNNIILN
+482 LD
-489 DNNNNGIYNSLEVS
+489 DNNNAIYNSLEVS
-503 LLSNQDEVNQHQY
+503 LLSNQDEVNVQQY
-516 IDATFDANANEHEI
+516 INATFDANANEHEI
-530 LMNENQNKLNNNNN
+530 LVNESPEKSNQENNNNKLL
-544 DNNFVLD
+544 LD
-551 EANALINK
+551 EKNTLINK
-559 DTNNNNLDMKMVKS
+559 DNNNENNNINDTDIKLVKS

-594 RKINNLNRNEF
+594 RKMNKINKKEF
-605 NTVNTK
+605 NTIQVRN
-611 PDEPKNNLN
+611 EPKDNI
-620 NLNNNANIPGK
+620 NNNNINITGK
-631 LFLSKNNS
+631 IFLNKNNS
-639 TDKIYINNPRNKFQN
+639 TDKIYLNSKTHN
-654 KYIMKRKILKE
+654 KYIMKRKLLKE
-665 IYVYN
+665 IYIYN
-670 IKEHRL
+670 IKERRL
-676 ESIKDFKKDQNIFK
+676 ESIKDFRKDSNLFK
-690 RFYQFSIYLNAKNN
+690 RFFQFSIYLNAKNN
-704 LYITGGKTKED
+704 LYISGGKTKDE

-720 FYCYNYELNTLTVL
+720 FYCYNYEQNMLTVL
-734 PNMINSR
+734 PEMLNAR

-764 GINTGERYSFKTQKW
+764 GINTGERYSFRTQKW
-779 KLLPCLHSK
+779 KLLPSLHTK

-795 ICFGDYLYTIF
+795 LCVNDYLYTIF

-822 NLNELDQWETI
+822 NLNNLEKWEMI
-833 NVKCDDIE
+833 NIKCNGIDE
-841 EEKLNKFN
+841 ARLNKFN
-849 VGLIKLNN
+849 VGLIKLSNN
-857 NTFLLVGGEISTGG
+857 SFLLVGGEINTGG
-871 ETDDVYKLEFNK
+871 ETDDVFKLDFKGE
-883 DDEIV
+883 DEIV

-903 DKNFIALE
+903 DKNFIALD
-911 QNKFAQFDMKKSN
+911 QMKFAQFDMKKSN

-929 ALTNK
+929 TLTNK